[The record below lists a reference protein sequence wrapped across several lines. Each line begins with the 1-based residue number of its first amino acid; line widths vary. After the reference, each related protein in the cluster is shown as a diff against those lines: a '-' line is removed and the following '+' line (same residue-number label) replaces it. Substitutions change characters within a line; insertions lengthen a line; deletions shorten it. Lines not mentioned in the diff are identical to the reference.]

1 MATTYQPKNI
11 TELDQITPDG
21 TETVL
26 AAQGFAARRVTIQSI
41 VNLVGFTQEVKDK
54 ISKIPEL
61 PIQRSEL
68 DQVKSQ
74 MIQKVD
80 ASALAPYATTAYVD
94 QKVGSIVVPAPDLSS
109 YATKLEL
116 QTLSTEV
123 ASKAT
128 QQNIQTLQ
136 QALNQKA
143 NSTDLTTLATKQ
155 ELTQATTRIK
165 ALEDRPSA
173 SGESFSGNMGGKAI
187 ENVGQ
192 PTKPADAT
200 NKQYV
205 DSAVAA
211 AGENAYQR
219 AKTYVD
225 TRPSG
230 SGGLSEAAVDQK
242 ISQAIQP
249 LAKTTD
255 LTTALSGKANASDI
269 QSLRT
274 ELAQKA
280 DASAIPNVS
289 SFITAAALTPYAL
302 KTDIPAVPDVSG
314 FARRDEIPNV
324 SAFVTQA
331 ALQPYALRSELPQI
345 PDLSGYALKS
355 EIPQLPDLSGYARKS
370 ELPAPVDLSG
380 YALKSEL
387 PSVAGLVSNA
397 ELTTALAPKADRSEL
412 SGYALK
418 TEVPSVTG
426 LATKAELADYAKKTD
441 IPEGQDLSQYAKKS
455 ELPSVA
461 GLATKQELTDGLA
474 GKVDSTAL
482 TSYARKS
489 ELPVV
494 PDVSRFITEDA
505 LAPYAKTVDLPS
517 VAGLETTKAVDAKLS
532 QYVKKTE
539 LPAQQDLS
547 VYETTAEVD
556 RKLALKADLSAIP
569 SLTNY
574 ATKDQIPDTS
584 ALATKEELKTYAL
597 KSEIPPAVDTST
609 FATNQSV
616 DDKLSQYPKKSEI
629 IPAPDL
635 STYATLSVT
644 DSLQTQINKKVEQ
657 SYADTTYA
665 ANLTVNTKVAQCLTD
680 AKAYTDQKV
689 AAIGGGGGGQ
699 QQGDLSSLEAKMKLY
714 VQSRVGG
721 LVTNGTGLLK
731 NNENFSQFTFDPAEA
746 YSGFGSFKI
755 TGSNQVTTMDEVI
768 PVDPNGTYEFS
779 FATKVEDGTKTTKMY
794 ALVDCLDIDG
804 SQILPMHVKT
814 YAVTLAEDLEAASTT
829 IKIIPDD
836 VAKLKTAAGWRW
848 GSGELMYIANGKY
861 TSQSGYHYPEGT
873 YSRNILNGAGVANN
887 KTTLSDDGTWVI
899 GSSLVVSETIKAG
912 KKLIVSFDGG
922 VYSYWMTNVRD
933 AVLTD
938 EWQVFTLKELM
949 NKVLRP
955 ATATI
960 KIGWWANRGQANT
973 TYISNVSFRQV

>member
-21 TETVL
+21 SESLL
-26 AAQGFAARRVTIQSI
+26 AAQGYAARRVTIQSI
-41 VNLVGFTQEVKDK
+41 VNMVGFTQEVKDK

-68 DQVKSQ
+68 DAVKSQ

-109 YATKLEL
+109 YATKQEL

-128 QQNIQTLQ
+128 QQNIQTIQ

-165 ALEDRPSA
+165 ALEERPRG

-192 PTKPADAT
+192 PTNPADAT

-205 DSAVAA
+205 DSAIAA

-230 SGGLSEAAVDQK
+230 SGGLTEAAVDQK
-242 ISQAIQP
+242 IAQAIQP

-255 LTTALSGKANASDI
+255 MTTALSGKAKASDI
-269 QSLRT
+269 QTLRT

-280 DASAIPNVS
+280 DTSAIPNVS
-289 SFITAAALTPYAL
+289 SFITAAALAPYAL

-314 FARRDEIPNV
+314 FARKEEIPNV

-331 ALQPYALRSELPQI
+331 ALQPYALR
-345 PDLSGYALKS
+345 
-355 EIPQLPDLSGYARKS
+355 S

-387 PSVAGLVSNA
+387 PSVAGLVSNI
-397 ELTTALAPKADRSEL
+397 ELTTALAPKVDRSEL

-418 TEVPSVTG
+418 TDLPSVSG
-426 LATKAELADYAKKTD
+426 LATKAELVDYAKKTD

-461 GLATKQELTDGLA
+461 GFATKQEVTDGLA
-474 GKVDSTAL
+474 GKADSSAL
-482 TSYARKS
+482 SNYALKS

-494 PDVSRFITEDA
+494 PDVSRFITEAA
-505 LAPYAKTVDLPS
+505 LAPYAKTADLPS

-547 VYETTAEVD
+547 AYETTADVD

-597 KSEIPPAVDTST
+597 KSELPTVPDMSSY
-609 FATNQSV
+609 ATNQSV

-635 STYATLSVT
+635 SSYATLAVT
-644 DSLQTQINKKVEQ
+644 DGLQTQINKKVEQ
-657 SYADTTYA
+657 SYAETTYA
-665 ANLTVNTKVAQCLTD
+665 PNLTVNSKVAQCLTD
-680 AKAYTDQKV
+680 AKAYTDLKV
-689 AAIGGGGGGQ
+689 AELGGGGGRAPDVSG
-699 QQGDLSSLEAKMKLY
+699 LEAKIKLY

-829 IKIIPDD
+829 IKIIPED
-836 VAKLKTAAGWRW
+836 VAKLKAAAGWRW

-873 YSRNILNGAGVANN
+873 YSRNILNGSGVANN
-887 KTTLSDDGTWVI
+887 KTTLSDDGEWVI

-922 VYSYWMTNVRD
+922 VYSYWMANVRD
-933 AVLTD
+933 VVLTD
-938 EWQVFTLKELM
+938 DWQVFTLKEQM

-973 TYISNVSFRQV
+973 TYISSVSFRQV

>member
-1 MATTYQPKNI
+1 MATIYQPKNI

-26 AAQGFAARRVTIQSI
+26 AAQGYAARRVTIQSI

-80 ASALAPYATTAYVD
+80 ASALVPYATTAYVD
-94 QKVGSIVVPAPDLSS
+94 QKIGSIVVPAPDLSS
-109 YATKLEL
+109 YATKQEL
-116 QTLSTEV
+116 QLLSTEV
-123 ASKAT
+123 SSKAT
-128 QQNIQTLQ
+128 VQNIQTLQ

-165 ALEDRPSA
+165 ALEDRPGG

-225 TRPSG
+225 ARPSG

-242 ISQAIQP
+242 IAQATQS

-255 LTTALSGKANASDI
+255 MTTALSGKANISDI

-274 ELAQKA
+274 DLAQKA
-280 DASAIPNVS
+280 DAAAIPNVS

-302 KTDIPAVPDVSG
+302 K
-314 FARRDEIPNV
+314 
-324 SAFVTQA
+324 
-331 ALQPYALRSELPQI
+331 
-345 PDLSGYALKS
+345 S
-355 EIPQLPDLSGYARKS
+355 EIPQPPDLSGYARKS

-387 PSVAGLVSNA
+387 PSVAGLVSNV
-397 ELTTALAPKADRSEL
+397 ELTAALAPKVERSEL

-418 TEVPSVTG
+418 TEVPSVSG

-455 ELPSVA
+455 ELPSVV
-461 GLATKQELTDGLA
+461 GLATKQEVTDGLA
-474 GKVDSTAL
+474 GKADSSAL
-482 TSYARKS
+482 GNYALKT
-489 ELPVV
+489 ELPAV

-505 LAPYAKTVDLPS
+505 LAPYAKTADLPS

-547 VYETTAEVD
+547 AYETTAEVD

-597 KSEIPPAVDTST
+597 KSEIPTVPDTSS
-609 FATNQSV
+609 FATISSV
-616 DDKLSQYPKKSEI
+616 DEKLSQYTKTSELKPVPDVSNFATLTDLGDLQREVAKKI
-629 IPAPDL
+629 NKVNVVAD
-635 STYATLSVT
+635 YATKDSVNA
-644 DSLQTQINKKVEQ
+644 QITAA
-657 SYADTTYA
+657 SAA
-665 ANLTVNTKVAQCLTD
+665 ANK
-680 AKAYTDQKV
+680 YTDEKF
-689 AAIGGGGGGQ
+689 ASIGNVGGQ
-699 QQGDLSSLEAKMKLY
+699 KGDLSSLEAKIKLY

-721 LVTNGTGLLK
+721 LATNGTGLLK
-731 NNENFSQFTFDPAEA
+731 NNENFSQFTFDPSEA

-829 IKIIPDD
+829 IKIIPED
-836 VAKLKTAAGWRW
+836 VAKLKAAAGWRW

-873 YSRNILNGAGVANN
+873 YSRDILNGAGVANN

-899 GSSLVVSETIKAG
+899 GSSLVVSEPIKAG

-933 AVLTD
+933 AVLTAD
-938 EWQVFTLKELM
+938 WQVFTLKEQM
-949 NKVLRP
+949 DKVLRP

>member
-21 TETVL
+21 TESVL

-68 DQVKSQ
+68 DAVKTQ

-143 NSTDLTTLATKQ
+143 NSTDLTALATKQ

-165 ALEDRPSA
+165 ALEDRPSG

-242 ISQAIQP
+242 ISQAIAP

-255 LTTALSGKANASDI
+255 MTTALSGKANASDI

-280 DASAIPNVS
+280 DTSAIPNVS

-302 KTDIPAVPDVSG
+302 KTDIPTVPDVSG
-314 FARRDEIPNV
+314 FARKDEIPNV

-370 ELPAPVDLSG
+370 ELP
-380 YALKSEL
+380 
-387 PSVAGLVSNA
+387 SVAGLVSNT
-397 ELTTALAPKADRSEL
+397 ELTTALAPKVDRSEL

-418 TEVPSVTG
+418 S
-426 LATKAELADYAKKTD
+426 D

-461 GLATKQELTDGLA
+461 GLATKQEVTDGLA
-474 GKVDSTAL
+474 GKADSSAL
-482 TSYARKS
+482 GNYALKS

-494 PDVSRFITEDA
+494 PDVSRFITEEA
-505 LAPYAKTVDLPS
+505 LAPYAKTVDIPS

-539 LPAQQDLS
+539 LPAKPDLS
-547 VYETTAEVD
+547 SYETTAEVD

-569 SLTNY
+569 SLANY

-584 ALATKEELKTYAL
+584 TLATKEELKTYAL
-597 KSEIPPAVDTST
+597 KSELPPAVDTST
-609 FATNQSV
+609 FATNASV
-616 DDKLSQYPKKSEI
+616 DEKLTQYPKKSEI

-635 STYATLSVT
+635 SSYATLAVT
-644 DSLQTQINKKVEQ
+644 DGLQSQINKKVEQ

-665 ANLTVNTKVAQCLTD
+665 ANLTVNTKVAQCLAD

-689 AAIGGGGGGQ
+689 AAIGGGGSGGNTAE
-699 QQGDLSSLEAKMKLY
+699 LEAKIKLY
-714 VQSRVGG
+714 VQSRGGG

-768 PVDPNGTYEFS
+768 PVDPNGTYEFA

-814 YAVTLAEDLEAASTT
+814 YAVTLAEDLEAGSTT

-836 VAKLKTAAGWRW
+836 VAKLKAAAGWRW

-899 GSSLVVSETIKAG
+899 GSSLVVTETIKTG

-938 EWQVFTLKELM
+938 DWQVFTLKEQM
-949 NKVLRP
+949 SKVLRP

-973 TYISNVSFRQV
+973 TYISNVSFRRV

>member
-26 AAQGFAARRVTIQSI
+26 AAQGYAARRVTIQSI

-68 DQVKSQ
+68 DAVKTQ

-165 ALEDRPSA
+165 ALEDRPSG
-173 SGESFSGNMGGKAI
+173 SGGSFSGNMGGKAI

-230 SGGLSEAAVDQK
+230 SGGISEAAVDQK
-242 ISQAIQP
+242 ISQAIAP

-255 LTTALSGKANASDI
+255 MTTALSGKANNSDI
-269 QSLRT
+269 QALRT
-274 ELAQKA
+274 ELGQKA
-280 DASAIPNVS
+280 DVSAIPNVS

-324 SAFVTQA
+324 SGFIRGAD
-331 ALQPYALRSELPQI
+331 LQPYALRSELPQ
-345 PDLSGYALKS
+345 PQDMSGYALKS

-370 ELPAPVDLSG
+370 ELP
-380 YALKSEL
+380 
-387 PSVAGLVSNA
+387 SVAGLVSNT
-397 ELTTALAPKADRSEL
+397 ELTTALAPKVDRSEL
-412 SGYALK
+412 SGYAL
-418 TEVPSVTG
+418 
-426 LATKAELADYAKKTD
+426 KTD

-455 ELPSVA
+455 ELPSVT
-461 GLATKQELTDGLA
+461 GLATKQEVTDGLA
-474 GKVDSTAL
+474 GKADSSAL
-482 TSYARKS
+482 GNYALKS

-494 PDVSRFITEDA
+494 PDVSRFITADA
-505 LAPYAKTVDLPS
+505 LAPYAKTVDVPS

-539 LPAQQDLS
+539 LPAQPDLTS
-547 VYETTAEVD
+547 YETTAEVD

-569 SLTNY
+569 SLANY

-584 ALATKEELKTYAL
+584 TLATKEELKTYAL
-597 KSEIPPAVDTST
+597 KSELPTVPDLSSY
-609 FATNQSV
+609 ATNQSV

-629 IPAPDL
+629 IPVPDL
-635 STYATLSVT
+635 SAYATLSVT
-644 DSLQTQINKKVEQ
+644 DDLQSQISRKADAVELVATYATKAAVNTQI
-657 SYADTTYA
+657 DA
-665 ANLTVNTKVAQCLTD
+665 ATEAART
-680 AKAYTDQKV
+680 YTDTKI
-689 AAIGGGGGGQ
+689 AALGSGGGGSGGNAAE
-699 QQGDLSSLEAKMKLY
+699 LEAKMKLY

-731 NNENFSQFTFDPAEA
+731 NNENFSQFTFDPSEA

-814 YAVTLAEDLEAASTT
+814 YAVTLAEDLEAGSTT

-836 VAKLKTAAGWRW
+836 VAKLKAAAGWRW
-848 GSGELMYIANGKY
+848 GSGELMYIAHGTY

-873 YSRNILNGAGVANN
+873 YSRKILNGAGVANN

-938 EWQVFTLKELM
+938 DWQVFTLKEQM
-949 NKVLRP
+949 SKVLRP

-960 KIGWWANRGQANT
+960 KIGWWANRSQANT

>member
-26 AAQGFAARRVTIQSI
+26 AAQGYAARRVTIQSI

-68 DQVKSQ
+68 DAVKTQ

-94 QKVGSIVVPAPDLSS
+94 QKVGSIVPAPDLSS

-136 QALNQKA
+136 QSLNQKA

-165 ALEDRPSA
+165 ALEDRPSG

-255 LTTALSGKANASDI
+255 LTTALSGKANASEI

-274 ELAQKA
+274 ELGQKA
-280 DASAIPNVS
+280 DVSAIPNVS

-302 KTDIPAVPDVSG
+302 KTDVPTVPDVSG
-314 FARRDEIPNV
+314 FARKDEIPNV

-370 ELPAPVDLSG
+370 ELP
-380 YALKSEL
+380 
-387 PSVAGLVSNA
+387 SVAGLVSNT
-397 ELTTALAPKADRSEL
+397 ELTTALAPKVDRSEL

-418 TEVPSVTG
+418 S
-426 LATKAELADYAKKTD
+426 D

-461 GLATKQELTDGLA
+461 GLATKREVTDGLA
-474 GKVDSTAL
+474 GKADSSAL
-482 TSYARKS
+482 GNYALKS

-494 PDVSRFITEDA
+494 PDVSRFITADA
-505 LAPYAKTVDLPS
+505 LAPYAKTVDIPS

-539 LPAQQDLS
+539 LPAQPDLS
-547 VYETTAEVD
+547 SYETTAEVD
-556 RKLALKADLSAIP
+556 RKLALKADVSAIP
-569 SLTNY
+569 SLANY
-574 ATKDQIPDTS
+574 ATKDQIPDTTT
-584 ALATKEELKTYAL
+584 LATKEELKTYAQ
-597 KSEIPPAVDTST
+597 KSELPTVPDLSSY
-609 FATNQSV
+609 ATNQSV
-616 DDKLSQYPKKSEI
+616 DDKLSQYPKRSEI

-635 STYATLSVT
+635 SAYATLSVT
-644 DSLQTQINKKVEQ
+644 DDLQSQINRKADTVELVATYATKASVNTQI
-657 SYADTTYA
+657 DA
-665 ANLTVNTKVAQCLTD
+665 AAE
-680 AKAYTDQKV
+680 AARAYTDTKI
-689 AAIGGGGGGQ
+689 AAIGGGGGGS
-699 QQGDLSSLEAKMKLY
+699 GGNATELETKIKLY

-731 NNENFSQFTFDPAEA
+731 NNENFSQFTFEPAEA

-814 YAVTLAEDLEAASTT
+814 YAVTLAEDLEAGSTT

-836 VAKLKTAAGWRW
+836 VAKLKAAAGWRW

-938 EWQVFTLKELM
+938 DWRVFTLKEQM
-949 NKVLRP
+949 SKVLRP

>member
-21 TETVL
+21 TESVL

-68 DQVKSQ
+68 DAVKSQ

-80 ASALAPYATTAYVD
+80 ASALAPYATTSYVD

-136 QALNQKA
+136 QAINQKA
-143 NSTDLTTLATKQ
+143 NSSDLTTLATKQ
-155 ELTQATTRIK
+155 ELTQTTTRIK
-165 ALEDRPSA
+165 ALEDRPSG

-205 DSAVAA
+205 DSVVAA

-225 TRPSG
+225 ARPSG

-249 LAKTTD
+249 LTKTSD

-280 DASAIPNVS
+280 DVSAIPNVS

-302 KTDIPAVPDVSG
+302 KTDIPTVPDTSG
-314 FARRDEIPNV
+314 FARKDEIPNV

-370 ELPAPVDLSG
+370 ELP
-380 YALKSEL
+380 
-387 PSVAGLVSNA
+387 SVAGLVSNT
-397 ELTTALAPKADRSEL
+397 ELTTSLAQKVDRSEL
-412 SGYALK
+412 TGYALK
-418 TEVPSVTG
+418 S
-426 LATKAELADYAKKTD
+426 D

-455 ELPSVA
+455 ELPSVT
-461 GLATKQELTDGLA
+461 GLATKQEVTDGLA
-474 GKVDSTAL
+474 GKADSSAL
-482 TSYARKS
+482 GNYALKS

-494 PDVSRFITEDA
+494 PDVSRFITADA
-505 LAPYAKTVDLPS
+505 LAPYAKTVDIPS

-532 QYVKKTE
+532 QYVK
-539 LPAQQDLS
+539 
-547 VYETTAEVD
+547 
-556 RKLALKADLSAIP
+556 R
-569 SLTNY
+569 
-574 ATKDQIPDTS
+574 
-584 ALATKEELKTYAL
+584 
-597 KSEIPPAVDTST
+597 
-609 FATNQSV
+609 
-616 DDKLSQYPKKSEI
+616 SEI

-635 STYATLSVT
+635 SAYATLSVT
-644 DSLQTQINKKVEQ
+644 DDLQSQINKK
-657 SYADTTYA
+657 ADTVELVATYA
-665 ANLTVNTKVAQCLTD
+665 TKAAVNTQID
-680 AKAYTDQKV
+680 AATEAARTYTDTKI
-689 AAIGGGGGGQ
+689 AAIGGGGSSGG
-699 QQGDLSSLEAKMKLY
+699 STAELEAKMKLY

-814 YAVTLAEDLEAASTT
+814 YAVTLAEDLEAGSTT

-836 VAKLKTAAGWRW
+836 VAKLKAAAGWRW
-848 GSGELMYIANGKY
+848 GSGELLYIAHGTY

-873 YSRNILNGAGVANN
+873 YSRRILNGTGVANN

-938 EWQVFTLKELM
+938 DWQVFALKEQM
-949 NKVLRP
+949 GKVLRP

>member
-21 TETVL
+21 TESVL

-68 DQVKSQ
+68 DAVKSQ
-74 MIQKVD
+74 MVQKVD

-109 YATKLEL
+109 YATKQEL
-116 QTLSTEV
+116 QLLSTEV

-128 QQNIQTLQ
+128 VQNIQTLQ

-143 NSTDLTTLATKQ
+143 NSADLSQLATKQ
-155 ELTQATTRIK
+155 DLTQATTRIK
-165 ALEDRPSA
+165 ALEDRPSG
-173 SGESFSGNMGGKAI
+173 SGETFSGNMGGRAI

-211 AGENAYQR
+211 AGENAYQL

-230 SGGLSEAAVDQK
+230 SGGLSEAAVDQR

-255 LTTALSGKANASDI
+255 MTTALSGKANASDI
-269 QSLRT
+269 QTLRT

-280 DASAIPNVS
+280 DATDIPNVS

-302 KTDIPAVPDVSG
+302 KTDIPTVPDVSG

-324 SAFVTQA
+324 SAFVTAA

-345 PDLSGYALKS
+345 
-355 EIPQLPDLSGYARKS
+355 PDLSGYARKS

-387 PSVAGLVSNA
+387 PSVAGLVSNT
-397 ELTTALAPKADRSEL
+397 ELATALAPKVDRSEL

-418 TEVPSVTG
+418 SELPSVSG

-441 IPEGQDLSQYAKKS
+441 IPEGQDLSQYAKKT

-474 GKVDSTAL
+474 GKADSTAL
-482 TSYARKS
+482 ANYALKS
-489 ELPVV
+489 ELPAV

-505 LAPYAKTVDLPS
+505 LAPYAKTADIPS

-547 VYETTAEVD
+547 AYETTAEVD

-569 SLTNY
+569 SLANY
-574 ATKDQIPDTS
+574 ATKDQIPNTA

-597 KSEIPPAVDTST
+597 KSEIPPAVDTSS
-609 FATNQSV
+609 FATNASV
-616 DDKLSQYPKKSEI
+616 DEKLSQYPKKSEI
-629 IPAPDL
+629 IPAPDP
-635 STYATLSVT
+635 STYATLAVT
-644 DSLQTQINKKVEQ
+644 DGLQSQINKKVEQ

-665 ANLTVNTKVAQCLTD
+665 ANLTVNTKVAQCLAD

-689 AAIGGGGGGQ
+689 AALGGGGGGGQ
-699 QQGDLSSLEAKMKLY
+699 QPDVSGLEAKMKLY

-746 YSGFGSFKI
+746 YSGFGSFKT

-836 VAKLKTAAGWRW
+836 VAKLKAAAGWRW

-873 YSRNILNGAGVANN
+873 YSRNILNGSGVANN

-922 VYSYWMTNVRD
+922 VYSYWMANVRD

-938 EWQVFTLKELM
+938 DWQVFTLKEQM

-973 TYISNVSFRQV
+973 TYISNVSFRRV

>member
-26 AAQGFAARRVTIQSI
+26 AAQGYAARRVTIQSI

-61 PIQRSEL
+61 PIQRFEL
-68 DQVKSQ
+68 DAVKSQ

-94 QKVGSIVVPAPDLSS
+94 QKVGSIVVPTPDLSS

-136 QALNQKA
+136 QGLNQKA

-165 ALEDRPSA
+165 ALEDRPSG
-173 SGESFSGNMGGKAI
+173 SGESFSGNMGGRAI

-242 ISQAIQP
+242 ISQAIAP

-255 LTTALSGKANASDI
+255 MTTALSGKANNSDI
-269 QSLRT
+269 QALRT
-274 ELAQKA
+274 ELGQKA
-280 DASAIPNVS
+280 DVSAIPNVS

-302 KTDIPAVPDVSG
+302 KTDIPVVPDTSG
-314 FARRDEIPNV
+314 FARKDEIPNV

-370 ELPAPVDLSG
+370 ELP
-380 YALKSEL
+380 
-387 PSVAGLVSNA
+387 SVAGLVSNTD
-397 ELTTALAPKADRSEL
+397 LTAALAPKVDRSEL
-412 SGYALK
+412 SGYAL
-418 TEVPSVTG
+418 
-426 LATKAELADYAKKTD
+426 KTD

-461 GLATKQELTDGLA
+461 GLATKQEVTDGLA
-474 GKVDSTAL
+474 GKADSSAL
-482 TSYARKS
+482 GNYALKS
-489 ELPVV
+489 ELPAV
-494 PDVSRFITEDA
+494 PDVSRFITADA
-505 LAPYAKTVDLPS
+505 LAPYAKTVDIPS

-539 LPAQQDLS
+539 LPAQPDLS
-547 VYETTAEVD
+547 SYETTAEVD

-569 SLTNY
+569 SLANY

-584 ALATKEELKTYAL
+584 TLATKEELKTYAL
-597 KSEIPPAVDTST
+597 KSELPTVPDLSSY
-609 FATNQSV
+609 ATNQSV
-616 DDKLSQYPKKSEI
+616 DDKLSQYPKRSEI

-635 STYATLSVT
+635 SAYATLSVT
-644 DSLQTQINKKVEQ
+644 DDLQSQINRKADTVALVATYATKAAVNTQI
-657 SYADTTYA
+657 DA
-665 ANLTVNTKVAQCLTD
+665 ATEAART
-680 AKAYTDQKV
+680 YTDTKI
-689 AAIGGGGGGQ
+689 AAIGSGGG
-699 QQGDLSSLEAKMKLY
+699 SSGNTAELEAKMKLY

-814 YAVTLAEDLEAASTT
+814 YAVTLAEDLEAGSTT
-829 IKIIPDD
+829 IKIIPED
-836 VAKLKTAAGWRW
+836 VAKLKAAAGWRW

-887 KTTLSDDGTWVI
+887 NTTLSDDGTWVI
-899 GSSLVVSETIKAG
+899 GSSLVVTETIKAG

-938 EWQVFTLKELM
+938 DWQVFTLKEQM
-949 NKVLRP
+949 SKVLRP

-960 KIGWWANRGQANT
+960 KIGWWANRSQSNT

>member
-26 AAQGFAARRVTIQSI
+26 AAQGYAARRVTIQSI

-61 PIQRSEL
+61 PIQRFEL
-68 DQVKSQ
+68 DAVKSQ

-165 ALEDRPSA
+165 ALEDRPSG

-211 AGENAYQR
+211 AGENAYQL

-249 LAKTTD
+249 LAKTSD

-280 DASAIPNVS
+280 DTSAIPNVS
-289 SFITAAALTPYAL
+289 GFITAAALTPYAL
-302 KTDIPAVPDVSG
+302 KTDIPTVPDVSG
-314 FARRDEIPNV
+314 FARKDEIPNV

-345 PDLSGYALKS
+345 PDLSGYA
-355 EIPQLPDLSGYARKS
+355 R
-370 ELPAPVDLSG
+370 
-380 YALKSEL
+380 KSEL

-397 ELTTALAPKADRSEL
+397 ELTTALAPKVDRSEL

-418 TEVPSVTG
+418 S
-426 LATKAELADYAKKTD
+426 D

-455 ELPSVA
+455 ELPLVT
-461 GLATKQELTDGLA
+461 GLATKQEVSDGLA
-474 GKVDSTAL
+474 GKADSSAL
-482 TSYARKS
+482 ANYALKS

-494 PDVSRFITEDA
+494 PDVSRFITADA
-505 LAPYAKTVDLPS
+505 LAPYAKTADLPS

-539 LPAQQDLS
+539 LPAQPDLS
-547 VYETTAEVD
+547 SYETTAEVD

-574 ATKDQIPDTS
+574 ATK
-584 ALATKEELKTYAL
+584 EELKTYAL
-597 KSEIPPAVDTST
+597 KSEIPTVPDTSS
-609 FATNQSV
+609 FATNASV
-616 DDKLSQYPKKSEI
+616 DEKLSQYTKTSELKPVPDVSNFATRSDLGDLQREVAKKI
-629 IPAPDL
+629 NKVDIVAD
-635 STYATLSVT
+635 YATKDGVN
-644 DSLQTQINKKVEQ
+644 TQIAAA
-657 SYADTTYA
+657 SAA
-665 ANLTVNTKVAQCLTD
+665 ANK
-680 AKAYTDQKV
+680 YTDDKF
-689 AAIGGGGGGQ
+689 ASIGSGGGQ
-699 QQGDLSSLEAKMKLY
+699 TGDLSSLEAKMKRY

-731 NNENFSQFTFDPAEA
+731 NNENFSQFTFDPSEA

-779 FATKVEDGTKTTKMY
+779 FATKIEDGTKTTKMY

-836 VAKLKTAAGWRW
+836 VAKLKAAAGWRW

-861 TSQSGYHYPEGT
+861 TSNSGYHYPEGT

-938 EWQVFTLKELM
+938 DWQVFTLKEQM
-949 NKVLRP
+949 GKVLRP

>member
-21 TETVL
+21 TESVL

-68 DQVKSQ
+68 DAVKSQ

-109 YATKLEL
+109 YATKQEL
-116 QTLSTEV
+116 QLLSTEV

-128 QQNIQTLQ
+128 VQNIQTLQ

-143 NSTDLTTLATKQ
+143 NNTDLTTLATKQ

-165 ALEDRPSA
+165 ALEDRPSG

-242 ISQAIQP
+242 ITQATQP

-255 LTTALSGKANASDI
+255 VTTALSGKANASDI
-269 QSLRT
+269 QMLRT
-274 ELAQKA
+274 ELGQKA

-302 KTDIPAVPDVSG
+302 KTDIPTVPDVSG

-324 SAFVTQA
+324 SAFVTAA

-345 PDLSGYALKS
+345 
-355 EIPQLPDLSGYARKS
+355 PDLSGYARKS

-380 YALKSEL
+380 YALK
-387 PSVAGLVSNA
+387 
-397 ELTTALAPKADRSEL
+397 
-412 SGYALK
+412 
-418 TEVPSVTG
+418 TEVPSVSG

-461 GLATKQELTDGLA
+461 GLASKQELTDGLA
-474 GKVDSTAL
+474 GKADSTAL
-482 TSYARKS
+482 ANYALKS
-489 ELPVV
+489 ELPAV

-505 LAPYAKTVDLPS
+505 LAPYAKTADIPS

-547 VYETTAEVD
+547 AYETTAEVD

-569 SLTNY
+569 SLANY
-574 ATKDQIPDTS
+574 ATKDQIPDT
-584 ALATKEELKTYAL
+584 AVLATKEELKTYAL
-597 KSEIPPAVDTST
+597 KSEIPPAVDTSS
-609 FATNQSV
+609 FATNASV
-616 DDKLSQYPKKSEI
+616 DEKLSQYPKKSEI

-635 STYATLSVT
+635 SSYATLAVT
-644 DSLQTQINKKVEQ
+644 DGLQSQINKKVEQ

-665 ANLTVNTKVAQCLTD
+665 ANLTVNTKVTQCLTD

-689 AAIGGGGGGQ
+689 AALGGGGGGQ
-699 QQGDLSSLEAKMKLY
+699 QPDVSGLEAKIKLY

-814 YAVTLAEDLEAASTT
+814 YAVTLAEDLEAAATT
-829 IKIIPDD
+829 IKIIPED
-836 VAKLKTAAGWRW
+836 VAKLKAAAGWRW

-873 YSRNILNGAGVANN
+873 YSRNILNGSGVANN

-933 AVLTD
+933 AVLTYD
-938 EWQVFTLKELM
+938 WQVFTLKEQM
-949 NKVLRP
+949 SKVLRP

>member
-21 TETVL
+21 TESVL
-26 AAQGFAARRVTIQSI
+26 AAQGYAARRVTIQSI

-61 PIQRSEL
+61 PIQRFEL
-68 DQVKSQ
+68 DAVKSQ

-128 QQNIQTLQ
+128 QQNIQALQ

-143 NSTDLTTLATKQ
+143 NASDLTTLATKQ

-165 ALEDRPSA
+165 NLEDRPSG
-173 SGESFSGNMGGKAI
+173 SGETFSGNMGGKAI

-242 ISQAIQP
+242 ISQAIAP

-255 LTTALSGKANASDI
+255 MTTALSGKANNSDI

-274 ELAQKA
+274 ELGQKA

-289 SFITAAALTPYAL
+289 GFIRA
-302 KTDIPAVPDVSG
+302 TD
-314 FARRDEIPNV
+314 
-324 SAFVTQA
+324 
-331 ALQPYALRSELPQI
+331 LQPYALRSELPQ
-345 PDLSGYALKS
+345 PQDLSGYALKS
-355 EIPQLPDLSGYARKS
+355 D
-370 ELPAPVDLSG
+370 
-380 YALKSEL
+380 
-387 PSVAGLVSNA
+387 
-397 ELTTALAPKADRSEL
+397 
-412 SGYALK
+412 
-418 TEVPSVTG
+418 
-426 LATKAELADYAKKTD
+426 
-441 IPEGQDLSQYAKKS
+441 
-455 ELPSVA
+455 
-461 GLATKQELTDGLA
+461 
-474 GKVDSTAL
+474 
-482 TSYARKS
+482 
-489 ELPVV
+489 LPVL
-494 PDVSRFITEDA
+494 PDVSRFITADA
-505 LAPYAKTVDLPS
+505 LAPYAKTVDIPS

-539 LPAQQDLS
+539 LPAQPDLS
-547 VYETTAEVD
+547 SYETTAEVD

-569 SLTNY
+569 SLANY

-584 ALATKEELKTYAL
+584 TLATKEELKTYAL
-597 KSEIPPAVDTST
+597 KRELPTVPDLSSY
-609 FATNQSV
+609 ATNQSV

-635 STYATLSVT
+635 SAYATLSVT
-644 DSLQTQINKKVEQ
+644 NDLQSQINRKADIDELVATYATKGAVNTQI
-657 SYADTTYA
+657 DA
-665 ANLTVNTKVAQCLTD
+665 AAEAART
-680 AKAYTDQKV
+680 YTDTKI
-689 AAIGGGGGGQ
+689 AALGGGGSGGNAAE
-699 QQGDLSSLEAKMKLY
+699 LEAKMKLY

-746 YSGFGSFKI
+746 YSGFGSFKV

-794 ALVDCLDIDG
+794 ALVNCLDIDG

-814 YAVTLAEDLEAASTT
+814 YAVTLAEDLEAGSTT

-836 VAKLKTAAGWRW
+836 VAKLKAAAGWRW

-873 YSRNILNGAGVANN
+873 YSRTILNGAGVANN

-938 EWQVFTLKELM
+938 DWQVFTLKEQM
-949 NKVLRP
+949 SKVLRP

>member
-21 TETVL
+21 TESVL
-26 AAQGFAARRVTIQSI
+26 AAQGYAARRVTIQSI

-68 DQVKSQ
+68 DAVKTQ

-136 QALNQKA
+136 QAINQKA
-143 NSTDLTTLATKQ
+143 NASDLTTLATKQ

-165 ALEDRPSA
+165 ALEDRPSS

-211 AGENAYQR
+211 AGENAFQR

-225 TRPSG
+225 ARPSG

-242 ISQAIQP
+242 ISQAIAP
-249 LAKTTD
+249 LAKTRD
-255 LTTALSGKANASDI
+255 VTTALSDKANNSDI

-274 ELAQKA
+274 ELGQKA
-280 DASAIPNVS
+280 DVSAIPNVS

-324 SAFVTQA
+324 SGFIRGAD
-331 ALQPYALRSELPQI
+331 LRPYALRSELPQ
-345 PDLSGYALKS
+345 PQDLSGYALKS

-370 ELPAPVDLSG
+370 ELP
-380 YALKSEL
+380 
-387 PSVAGLVSNA
+387 SVAGLVSNT
-397 ELTTALAPKADRSEL
+397 ELTAALAPKVDRSEL

-418 TEVPSVTG
+418 S
-426 LATKAELADYAKKTD
+426 D

-461 GLATKQELTDGLA
+461 GL
-474 GKVDSTAL
+474 
-482 TSYARKS
+482 
-489 ELPVV
+489 
-494 PDVSRFITEDA
+494 
-505 LAPYAKTVDLPS
+505 
-517 VAGLETTKAVDAKLS
+517 ETTKAVDAKLS
-532 QYVKKTE
+532 QYVKKAE
-539 LPAQQDLS
+539 LPAQPDLS
-547 VYETTAEVD
+547 SYETTDEVE

-569 SLTNY
+569 SLANY

-584 ALATKEELKTYAL
+584 TLATKEELKTYAL
-597 KSEIPPAVDTST
+597 KSELPTVPDLSSY
-609 FATNQSV
+609 ATNRSV

-635 STYATLSVT
+635 SAYATLSVT
-644 DSLQTQINKKVEQ
+644 DDLQSQIKRKADTVELVATYATKAAVNTQI
-657 SYADTTYA
+657 DA
-665 ANLTVNTKVAQCLTD
+665 ATEAART
-680 AKAYTDQKV
+680 YTDTKI
-689 AAIGGGGGGQ
+689 AAIGGGGSGGNAAE
-699 QQGDLSSLEAKMKLY
+699 LEAKMKLY

-746 YSGFGSFKI
+746 YSGFGSFKV

-779 FATKVEDGTKTTKMY
+779 FATKVGDGTKTTKMY

-814 YAVTLAEDLEAASTT
+814 YAVTLAEDLEAGSTT

-836 VAKLKTAAGWRW
+836 VAKLKAAAGWRW

-873 YSRNILNGAGVANN
+873 YSRNILNGTGVANN

-938 EWQVFTLKELM
+938 DWQVFTLKEQM
-949 NKVLRP
+949 GKVLRP

>member
-21 TETVL
+21 TESVL

-68 DQVKSQ
+68 DAVKSQ
-74 MIQKVD
+74 IIQKVD

-94 QKVGSIVVPAPDLSS
+94 QKVGSIVATAPDLSS

-143 NSTDLTTLATKQ
+143 NASDLTTLATKQ
-155 ELTQATTRIK
+155 EITQATTRIK
-165 ALEDRPSA
+165 ALEDRPSG

-230 SGGLSEAAVDQK
+230 SGGLSEAVVDQK
-242 ISQAIQP
+242 IAQATQP
-249 LAKTTD
+249 LAKTSD
-255 LTTALSGKANASDI
+255 LTTALSGKANNSDI
-269 QSLRT
+269 QALRT

-302 KTDIPAVPDVSG
+302 KTDIPTVPDVSG

-324 SAFVTQA
+324 SGFIRGAD
-331 ALQPYALRSELPQI
+331 LQPYALRSELPQQQ
-345 PDLSGYALKS
+345 DLSGYALKS
-355 EIPQLPDLSGYARKS
+355 EIPQLPDLSGYA
-370 ELPAPVDLSG
+370 
-380 YALKSEL
+380 
-387 PSVAGLVSNA
+387 
-397 ELTTALAPKADRSEL
+397 
-412 SGYALK
+412 LK
-418 TEVPSVTG
+418 TEVPSVSG

-474 GKVDSTAL
+474 GKTDSTAL
-482 TSYARKS
+482 ANYALKS

-494 PDVSRFITEDA
+494 PDVSRFITADA
-505 LAPYAKTVDLPS
+505 LAPYAKTADLPS
-517 VAGLETTKAVDAKLS
+517 VAGFETTKAVDAKLS
-532 QYVKKTE
+532 QYVKKVE

-547 VYETTAEVD
+547 AYETTAEVD

-574 ATKDQIPDTS
+574 ATKDQIPDTT

-597 KSEIPPAVDTST
+597 KSELPTVPDLSSY
-609 FATNQSV
+609 ATNQSV
-616 DDKLSQYPKKSEI
+616 DEKLSQYPKKSEI

-635 STYATLSVT
+635 SSYATLAVT
-644 DSLQTQINKKVEQ
+644 DGLQSQINKKVEQ

-689 AAIGGGGGGQ
+689 AALGGGGGGQ
-699 QQGDLSSLEAKMKLY
+699 QPDVSGLESKMKLY

-731 NNENFSQFTFDPAEA
+731 NNENFSQFTFDPSEA

-779 FATKVEDGTKTTKMY
+779 FATKIEDGTKTTKMY

-829 IKIIPDD
+829 IKIIPED
-836 VAKLKTAAGWRW
+836 VAKLKAAAGWRW

-873 YSRNILNGAGVANN
+873 YSRNILNGSGVANN

-938 EWQVFTLKELM
+938 DWQVFTLKEQM

>member
-26 AAQGFAARRVTIQSI
+26 AAQGYAARRVTIQSI

-68 DQVKSQ
+68 DAVKTQ

-155 ELTQATTRIK
+155 ELSQATTRIK
-165 ALEDRPSA
+165 ALEDRPSG

-187 ENVGQ
+187 ENVGH

-242 ISQAIQP
+242 ISQAIAP

-269 QSLRT
+269 LSLRT

-280 DASAIPNVS
+280 DTSAIPNVS

-302 KTDIPAVPDVSG
+302 KTDIPTAPDVSG
-314 FARRDEIPNV
+314 FARKDEIPNV

-355 EIPQLPDLSGYARKS
+355 EIPQLPDLSAYARKT
-370 ELPAPVDLSG
+370 
-380 YALKSEL
+380 EL
-387 PSVAGLVSNA
+387 PSVAGLVSNT
-397 ELTTALAPKADRSEL
+397 ELTAALAPKVDRSEL

-418 TEVPSVTG
+418 S
-426 LATKAELADYAKKTD
+426 D

-461 GLATKQELTDGLA
+461 GLATKQEVTDGLA
-474 GKVDSTAL
+474 GKADSSAL
-482 TSYARKS
+482 GNYALKS

-494 PDVSRFITEDA
+494 PDVSRFITADA
-505 LAPYAKTVDLPS
+505 LAPYAKTVDVPS

-539 LPAQQDLS
+539 LPAQPDLS
-547 VYETTAEVD
+547 SYETTAAVD

-569 SLTNY
+569 SLANY

-584 ALATKEELKTYAL
+584 TLATKEELKTYAL
-597 KSEIPPAVDTST
+597 KSELPTVPDLSSY
-609 FATNQSV
+609 ATNQSV

-635 STYATLSVT
+635 STYAMLSVT
-644 DSLQTQINKKVEQ
+644 DDLQSQINRK
-657 SYADTTYA
+657 ADTVELVATYA
-665 ANLTVNTKVAQCLTD
+665 TKVAVNAQID
-680 AKAYTDQKV
+680 AATEAARTYTDTKI
-689 AAIGGGGGGQ
+689 AAIGGGGGGS
-699 QQGDLSSLEAKMKLY
+699 GGNTAELEAKIKLY

-768 PVDPNGTYEFS
+768 PVDPNGTYEFA

-814 YAVTLAEDLEAASTT
+814 YAVTLAEDLEAGSTT
-829 IKIIPDD
+829 IRIIPED
-836 VAKLKTAAGWRW
+836 VAKLKAAAGWRW

-899 GSSLVVSETIKAG
+899 GSSLVVSETIKSG

-938 EWQVFTLKELM
+938 DWQVFTLKEQM
-949 NKVLRP
+949 SKVLRP

>member
-26 AAQGFAARRVTIQSI
+26 AAQGYAARRVTIQSI

-61 PIQRSEL
+61 PIQRFEL
-68 DQVKSQ
+68 DAVKTQ

-94 QKVGSIVVPAPDLSS
+94 QKVGSIVVPTPDLSS

-136 QALNQKA
+136 QSLNQKA

-165 ALEDRPSA
+165 ALEDRPSG

-219 AKTYVD
+219 AKSYVD

-230 SGGLSEAAVDQK
+230 TGGLSEAAVDQK
-242 ISQAIQP
+242 ISQAIAP

-255 LTTALSGKANASDI
+255 MTTALSGKANNSDI

-280 DASAIPNVS
+280 DTSAIPNVS
-289 SFITAAALTPYAL
+289 SFITTAALTPYAL
-302 KTDIPAVPDVSG
+302 KTDIPTVPDVSG
-314 FARRDEIPNV
+314 FARKDEIPNV
-324 SAFVTQA
+324 SGFIRGAD
-331 ALQPYALRSELPQI
+331 LQPYALRSELPQ
-345 PDLSGYALKS
+345 
-355 EIPQLPDLSGYARKS
+355 PQDLSGYAR
-370 ELPAPVDLSG
+370 
-380 YALKSEL
+380 KSEL
-387 PSVAGLVSNA
+387 PSVAGLVSNT
-397 ELTTALAPKADRSEL
+397 ELTAALAPKVDRSEL

-418 TEVPSVTG
+418 S
-426 LATKAELADYAKKTD
+426 D

-461 GLATKQELTDGLA
+461 GLASKQELADGLA
-474 GKVDSTAL
+474 GKADSSAL
-482 TSYARKS
+482 GNYALKS
-489 ELPVV
+489 ELPAV

-505 LAPYAKTVDLPS
+505 LAPYAKTADLPS

-539 LPAQQDLS
+539 LPAQPDLS
-547 VYETTAEVD
+547 SYETTAEVD

-569 SLTNY
+569 SLANY

-584 ALATKEELKTYAL
+584 TLATKEELKTYAL
-597 KSEIPPAVDTST
+597 KSELPPAVDTSM
-609 FATNQSV
+609 FATNASV
-616 DDKLSQYPKKSEI
+616 DEKLSQYPKKSEI

-635 STYATLSVT
+635 SSYATLAVT
-644 DSLQTQINKKVEQ
+644 DGLQSQINKKVEQ
-657 SYADTTYA
+657 SYADSTYA
-665 ANLTVNTKVAQCLTD
+665 ANLTVNTKVAQCLAD

-689 AAIGGGGGGQ
+689 AAIGGGGGSG
-699 QQGDLSSLEAKMKLY
+699 GNTAELEAKIKLY

-768 PVDPNGTYEFS
+768 PVDPNGTYEFA

-836 VAKLKTAAGWRW
+836 VAKLKAAAGWRW

-938 EWQVFTLKELM
+938 EWQVFTLKEQM

>member
-54 ISKIPEL
+54 LSKIPEL

-68 DQVKSQ
+68 DAVKSQ

-136 QALNQKA
+136 QALTQKA
-143 NSTDLTTLATKQ
+143 NTSDLTTLATKQ

-165 ALEDRPSA
+165 ALEDHPGG

-230 SGGLSEAAVDQK
+230 AGGLSEAAVDQK
-242 ISQAIQP
+242 ISQAITP

-255 LTTALSGKANASDI
+255 MNTALSGKANNSDI

-274 ELAQKA
+274 ELGQKA
-280 DASAIPNVS
+280 DVSAIPNVS

-324 SAFVTQA
+324 SGFIRGAD
-331 ALQPYALRSELPQI
+331 LQPYALRSELPQ
-345 PDLSGYALKS
+345 PQDLSGYAL
-355 EIPQLPDLSGYARKS
+355 KS

-380 YALKSEL
+380 YALK
-387 PSVAGLVSNA
+387 
-397 ELTTALAPKADRSEL
+397 
-412 SGYALK
+412 
-418 TEVPSVTG
+418 TEVPSVSG

-461 GLATKQELTDGLA
+461 GLATKREVTDGLA
-474 GKVDSTAL
+474 GKADSSAL
-482 TSYARKS
+482 VNYALKS
-489 ELPVV
+489 ELPAV

-505 LAPYAKTVDLPS
+505 LAPYAKAVDIPS

-547 VYETTAEVD
+547 AYETTAEVD
-556 RKLALKADLSAIP
+556 RKLALKADLTAIP

-584 ALATKEELKTYAL
+584 ALATKEELKAYAL
-597 KSEIPPAVDTST
+597 KSEIPTVPDTSS
-609 FATNQSV
+609 FATNTSV
-616 DDKLSQYPKKSEI
+616 DEKLSQYTKTSELK
-629 IPAPDL
+629 PVPDV
-635 STYATLSVT
+635 SNFATLSDLGDLQREVAKKINGVDVVADYAT
-644 DSLQTQINKKVEQ
+644 KDSVNTQITAA
-657 SYADTTYA
+657 SAA
-665 ANLTVNTKVAQCLTD
+665 ANK
-680 AKAYTDQKV
+680 YTDDKF
-689 AAIGGGGGGQ
+689 ASIGSGGGQ
-699 QQGDLSSLEAKMKLY
+699 SGDLSSLEGKMKLY

-768 PVDPNGTYEFS
+768 PVDPHGTYEFT

-829 IKIIPDD
+829 IKIIPED
-836 VAKLKTAAGWRW
+836 VAKLKAAAGWRW

-873 YSRNILNGAGVANN
+873 YSRNILSVAGVANN

-899 GSSLVVSETIKAG
+899 GSSLVVTETIKAG

-933 AVLTD
+933 TVLTD
-938 EWQVFTLKELM
+938 DWQVFTLKEQM
-949 NKVLRP
+949 DKVLRP

>member
-26 AAQGFAARRVTIQSI
+26 AAQGYAARRVTIQSI

-68 DQVKSQ
+68 DAVKTQ

-94 QKVGSIVVPAPDLSS
+94 QKVGSIVATAPDLSS

-165 ALEDRPSA
+165 ALEDRPSG

-230 SGGLSEAAVDQK
+230 SGGLSETAVDQK
-242 ISQAIQP
+242 ISQAITP

-255 LTTALSGKANASDI
+255 MTTALSGKANNSDI
-269 QSLRT
+269 QALRT
-274 ELAQKA
+274 ELGQKA
-280 DASAIPNVS
+280 DVSAIPNVS
-289 SFITAAALTPYAL
+289 SFITASALTPYAL

-324 SAFVTQA
+324 SGFIRGAD
-331 ALQPYALRSELPQI
+331 LQPYALRSELPQ
-345 PDLSGYALKS
+345 PQDLSGYALKS
-355 EIPQLPDLSGYARKS
+355 EIPQLPDLSGYA
-370 ELPAPVDLSG
+370 
-380 YALKSEL
+380 
-387 PSVAGLVSNA
+387 
-397 ELTTALAPKADRSEL
+397 
-412 SGYALK
+412 LK
-418 TEVPSVTG
+418 TEVPSVSG

-455 ELPSVA
+455 ELPSVT

-474 GKVDSTAL
+474 GKADSTAL
-482 TSYARKS
+482 ANYALKS

-505 LAPYAKTVDLPS
+505 LAPYAKTVDIPS

-547 VYETTAEVD
+547 SYETTAEVD

-584 ALATKEELKTYAL
+584 SLATKEELKSYAL
-597 KSEIPPAVDTST
+597 KSEIPPAVDAST

-635 STYATLSVT
+635 SRYATLAVT
-644 DSLQTQINKKVEQ
+644 DGLQSQINKKVEQ

-665 ANLTVNTKVAQCLTD
+665 ANLTVNAKVAQCLTD

-689 AAIGGGGGGQ
+689 AALGGGGAAGQ
-699 QQGDLSSLEAKMKLY
+699 QPDVSVLEAKMKLY

-731 NNENFSQFTFDPAEA
+731 NNENFSQFAFDPAEA

-779 FATKVEDGTKTTKMY
+779 FATKIEDGTKTTKMY

-814 YAVTLAEDLEAASTT
+814 YAVTLAKDLEAASTT
-829 IKIIPDD
+829 IKIIPED
-836 VAKLKTAAGWRW
+836 VAKLKAAAGWRW

-887 KTTLSDDGTWVI
+887 KTTLSDDGTWAI

-938 EWQVFTLKELM
+938 DWQVFTLKEQM
-949 NKVLRP
+949 SKVLRP

>member
-21 TETVL
+21 TESVL
-26 AAQGFAARRVTIQSI
+26 AAQGYAARRVTIQSI

-68 DQVKSQ
+68 DQVKTQ

-136 QALNQKA
+136 QAVNQKA
-143 NSTDLTTLATKQ
+143 NSSDLTTLATKQ

-165 ALEDRPSA
+165 ALEDRPSG

-242 ISQAIQP
+242 IAQATQQ
-249 LAKTTD
+249 LAKTSD

-280 DASAIPNVS
+280 DTSAIPNVS

-302 KTDIPAVPDVSG
+302 KTDIPTVPDVSG
-314 FARRDEIPNV
+314 FARKDEIPNV

-345 PDLSGYALKS
+345 PDLSGYA
-355 EIPQLPDLSGYARKS
+355 RKS

-380 YALKSEL
+380 YALKTEL
-387 PSVAGLVSNA
+387 PSVS
-397 ELTTALAPKADRSEL
+397 
-412 SGYALK
+412 
-418 TEVPSVTG
+418 G
-426 LATKAELADYAKKTD
+426 LATKAELADYAKKAD

-455 ELPSVA
+455 EIPSVA
-461 GLATKQELTDGLA
+461 GLATKQEVTDGLA
-474 GKVDSTAL
+474 GKADSSAL
-482 TSYARKS
+482 GNYALKS

-505 LAPYAKTVDLPS
+505 LAPYAKTVDIPS
-517 VAGLETTKAVDAKLS
+517 VAGLETTKAVEAKLS

-539 LPAQQDLS
+539 LPAQPDLS
-547 VYETTAEVD
+547 SYETTAEVD

-569 SLTNY
+569 SLANY

-584 ALATKEELKTYAL
+584 TLATKDELKTYAL
-597 KSEIPPAVDTST
+597 KSELPPAVDTST
-609 FATNQSV
+609 FATNASV
-616 DDKLSQYPKKSEI
+616 DEKLSQYPKKSEI

-635 STYATLSVT
+635 SSYATLTVT
-644 DSLQTQINKKVEQ
+644 DGLQSQINKKVEQ

-689 AAIGGGGGGQ
+689 AAIGGGAAGQ
-699 QQGDLSSLEAKMKLY
+699 QPDISGLEAKMKLY

-814 YAVTLAEDLEAASTT
+814 YAVTLAEDLEAGSTT

-836 VAKLKTAAGWRW
+836 VAKLKAAAGWRW
-848 GSGELMYIANGKY
+848 DSAVLMYIANGTY
-861 TSQSGYHYPEGT
+861 TSQSGYRYPEGT

-887 KTTLSDDGTWVI
+887 ETTLSDDGTWVI
-899 GSSLVVSETIKAG
+899 GSSLVVTETIKAG

-938 EWQVFTLKELM
+938 DWQVFTLKEQM
-949 NKVLRP
+949 SKVLRP

>member
-26 AAQGFAARRVTIQSI
+26 AAQGYAARRVTIQSI

-68 DQVKSQ
+68 DAVKTQ

-143 NSTDLTTLATKQ
+143 NSTDLSTLATKQ

-165 ALEDRPSA
+165 ALEDRPSG
-173 SGESFSGNMGGKAI
+173 SGETFSGNMGGRAI

-211 AGENAYQR
+211 AGENTYQR

-230 SGGLSEAAVDQK
+230 SGGLSEAAVDQR

-255 LTTALSGKANASDI
+255 LTTALSGKANVSDI
-269 QSLRT
+269 QTLRT

-280 DASAIPNVS
+280 DATAIPNVS

-302 KTDIPAVPDVSG
+302 KTDIPTVPDVSG

-324 SAFVTQA
+324 SAFVTAA

-345 PDLSGYALKS
+345 
-355 EIPQLPDLSGYARKS
+355 PDLSGYARKS

-387 PSVAGLVSNA
+387 PSVAGLVSNT
-397 ELTTALAPKADRSEL
+397 ELATALAPKVDRSEL

-418 TEVPSVTG
+418 TEVPSVSG

-441 IPEGQDLSQYAKKS
+441 IPEGQDLSQYAKKT

-474 GKVDSTAL
+474 GKADSTAL
-482 TSYARKS
+482 ANYALKS
-489 ELPVV
+489 ELPAV

-505 LAPYAKTVDLPS
+505 LAPYAKTADIPS

-547 VYETTAEVD
+547 AYETTAEVD

-569 SLTNY
+569 SLANY
-574 ATKDQIPDTS
+574 ATKDQIPNTA

-597 KSEIPPAVDTST
+597 KSEIPPAVDTSS
-609 FATNQSV
+609 FATNASV
-616 DDKLSQYPKKSEI
+616 DEKLSQYPKKSEI

-635 STYATLSVT
+635 SSYATLAVT
-644 DSLQTQINKKVEQ
+644 DGLQSQINKKVEL

-665 ANLTVNTKVAQCLTD
+665 ANHTVNTKVAQCLTD

-689 AAIGGGGGGQ
+689 AALGGGGGGQ
-699 QQGDLSSLEAKMKLY
+699 QPDVSGLEAKMKLY
-714 VQSRVGG
+714 VQSRGDG

-731 NNENFSQFTFDPAEA
+731 NNENFSQFAFDPSEA

-836 VAKLKTAAGWRW
+836 VAKLKAAAGWRW

-861 TSQSGYHYPEGT
+861 TSQTGYHYPEGT

-938 EWQVFTLKELM
+938 DWQVFTLKEQM

-960 KIGWWANRGQANT
+960 KIGWWVNRGQANT

>member
-26 AAQGFAARRVTIQSI
+26 AAQGYAARRVTIQSI

-68 DQVKSQ
+68 DAVKTQ

-165 ALEDRPSA
+165 ALEDRPSG

-225 TRPSG
+225 SRPSG

-242 ISQAIQP
+242 ISQAITP

-255 LTTALSGKANASDI
+255 MAAALSGKANNSDI
-269 QSLRT
+269 LSLRT
-274 ELAQKA
+274 ELGQKA
-280 DASAIPNVS
+280 DVSAIPNVS

-324 SAFVTQA
+324 SGFIRGAD
-331 ALQPYALRSELPQI
+331 LQPYALRSELPQ
-345 PDLSGYALKS
+345 PQDLSGYALKS

-370 ELPAPVDLSG
+370 ELP
-380 YALKSEL
+380 
-387 PSVAGLVSNA
+387 SVAGLVSNT
-397 ELTTALAPKADRSEL
+397 ELTTALAPKVDRSEL
-412 SGYALK
+412 SGYAMK
-418 TEVPSVTG
+418 S
-426 LATKAELADYAKKTD
+426 D

-455 ELPSVA
+455 ELPSVT

-474 GKVDSTAL
+474 GKADSTAL
-482 TSYARKS
+482 ANYALKS
-489 ELPVV
+489 ELPAV
-494 PDVSRFITEDA
+494 PDVSRFITEEA
-505 LAPYAKTVDLPS
+505 LAPYAKTADLPS
-517 VAGLETTKAVDAKLS
+517 VAGL
-532 QYVKKTE
+532 
-539 LPAQQDLS
+539 
-547 VYETTAEVD
+547 ETTAEVD
-556 RKLALKADLSAIP
+556 RKLALKADMSAIP

-584 ALATKEELKTYAL
+584 SLATKEELKTYAL
-597 KSEIPPAVDTST
+597 KSEIPPAVDTSS
-609 FATNQSV
+609 FATNASV
-616 DDKLSQYPKKSEI
+616 DEKLSQYPKKSEI

-635 STYATLSVT
+635 SHYATLAVT
-644 DSLQTQINKKVEQ
+644 DGLQSQINKKVEQ

-665 ANLTVNTKVAQCLTD
+665 ANLTVNTRVAQCLMD

-689 AAIGGGGGGQ
+689 AALGGGGGGQ
-699 QQGDLSSLEAKMKLY
+699 QPDVSGLEAKIKLY

-731 NNENFSQFTFDPAEA
+731 NNENFSQFTFDQAEA

-755 TGSNQVTTMDEVI
+755 TGSNQVATMDEVI

-779 FATKVEDGTKTTKMY
+779 FATKIEDGTKTTKMY

-814 YAVTLAEDLEAASTT
+814 YAVTLAEDLEAGSTT

-836 VAKLKTAAGWRW
+836 VAKLKAASGWRW

-861 TSQSGYHYPEGT
+861 TSRSGYHYPEGT
-873 YSRNILNGAGVANN
+873 YSRNILNGSGVANN

-938 EWQVFTLKELM
+938 DWQVFTLKEQM

-960 KIGWWANRGQANT
+960 KIGWWANRSQANT

>member
-26 AAQGFAARRVTIQSI
+26 AAQGYAARRVTIQSI

-116 QTLSTEV
+116 QSLSTEV

-165 ALEDRPSA
+165 ALEDRPSG
-173 SGESFSGNMGGKAI
+173 SGESFSGDMGGKAI

-242 ISQAIQP
+242 IAQATQP
-249 LAKTTD
+249 LAKTSD
-255 LTTALSGKANASDI
+255 MTTALSGKANNSDI

-274 ELAQKA
+274 ELGQKA
-280 DASAIPNVS
+280 DVSAIPNVS

-324 SAFVTQA
+324 SGFIRGAD
-331 ALQPYALRSELPQI
+331 LQPYALRSELPRPQ
-345 PDLSGYALKS
+345 DLSGYALKS

-370 ELPAPVDLSG
+370 ELP
-380 YALKSEL
+380 
-387 PSVAGLVSNA
+387 SVAGLVSNT
-397 ELTTALAPKADRSEL
+397 ELTAALAPKVDRSEL

-418 TEVPSVTG
+418 S
-426 LATKAELADYAKKTD
+426 D

-461 GLATKQELTDGLA
+461 GLATKQEVTDGLA
-474 GKVDSTAL
+474 GKADSSTLVNYAL
-482 TSYARKS
+482 KS

-494 PDVSRFITEDA
+494 PDVSRFITADA
-505 LAPYAKTVDLPS
+505 LAPYAKTADIPS
-517 VAGLETTKAVDAKLS
+517 VAGLETTKAVDSKLS

-539 LPAQQDLS
+539 LPAQPDLS
-547 VYETTAEVD
+547 SYETTAEVD

-569 SLTNY
+569 SLANY
-574 ATKDQIPDTS
+574 ATKDQIPDT
-584 ALATKEELKTYAL
+584 ATLATKDELKTYAL
-597 KSEIPPAVDTST
+597 KSELPTVPDLSPY
-609 FATNQSV
+609 ATNQSV

-629 IPAPDL
+629 IPAQDL
-635 STYATLSVT
+635 SAYATLSVT
-644 DSLQTQINKKVEQ
+644 DDLQSQINKK
-657 SYADTTYA
+657 ADTVELVATYA
-665 ANLTVNTKVAQCLTD
+665 TKAAVNTQID
-680 AKAYTDQKV
+680 AAAAAARTYTDTKI
-689 AAIGGGGGGQ
+689 AAIGGGGAGAGGNAAE
-699 QQGDLSSLEAKMKLY
+699 LEAKLKLY

-755 TGSNQVTTMDEVI
+755 TGSNQVTTVDEVI
-768 PVDPNGTYEFS
+768 PVDPNGTYEFA

-814 YAVTLAEDLEAASTT
+814 YAVTLAEDLEAGSTT
-829 IKIIPDD
+829 IKIIPED
-836 VAKLKTAAGWRW
+836 VAKLKAAAGWRW
-848 GSGELMYIANGKY
+848 GSGESMYIAHGTY
-861 TSQSGYHYPEGT
+861 TSQSGYRYPEGT
-873 YSRNILNGAGVANN
+873 YSRRILNGSGVANN

-899 GSSLVVSETIKAG
+899 GSSLVVSETIKAR
-912 KKLIVSFDGG
+912 KKMIVSFDGG

-938 EWQVFTLKELM
+938 DWQVFTLKEQM
-949 NKVLRP
+949 SKVLRP

-960 KIGWWANRGQANT
+960 KIGWWVNRGQANT

>member
-26 AAQGFAARRVTIQSI
+26 VAQGYAARRVTIQSI
-41 VNLVGFTQEVKDK
+41 VNLVGFTQEDRDK

-61 PIQRSEL
+61 PIQRFEL
-68 DQVKSQ
+68 DAVKTQ

-165 ALEDRPSA
+165 ALEDRPSG

-225 TRPSG
+225 THPSG

-242 ISQAIQP
+242 IAQATQP
-249 LAKTTD
+249 LAKTSD
-255 LTTALSGKANASDI
+255 LTTALSGKANNSDI
-269 QSLRT
+269 QALRT

-280 DASAIPNVS
+280 DTSAIPNVS

-302 KTDIPAVPDVSG
+302 KTDIPAIPDVSG
-314 FARRDEIPNV
+314 FARKDEIPNV
-324 SAFVTQA
+324 SGFIRA
-331 ALQPYALRSELPQI
+331 ADLQPYALRSELPQ
-345 PDLSGYALKS
+345 PQDLSGYALKS

-370 ELPAPVDLSG
+370 ELP
-380 YALKSEL
+380 
-387 PSVAGLVSNA
+387 SVAGLVSNA
-397 ELTTALAPKADRSEL
+397 ELAAALAPKVDRSEL
-412 SGYALK
+412 SGYAL
-418 TEVPSVTG
+418 
-426 LATKAELADYAKKTD
+426 KTD

-455 ELPSVA
+455 ELP
-461 GLATKQELTDGLA
+461 
-474 GKVDSTAL
+474 
-482 TSYARKS
+482 
-489 ELPVV
+489 VV
-494 PDVSRFITEDA
+494 PDVSRFITADA
-505 LAPYAKTVDLPS
+505 LAPYAKSVDIPS

-547 VYETTAEVD
+547 SYETTAEVD
-556 RKLALKADLSAIP
+556 RKLALKADVSAIP
-569 SLTNY
+569 SLANY
-574 ATKDQIPDTS
+574 ATKDLIPDTS
-584 ALATKEELKTYAL
+584 TLATKEELKTYAL
-597 KSEIPPAVDTST
+597 KSELPTVPDLSSY
-609 FATNQSV
+609 ATNQSV
-616 DDKLSQYPKKSEI
+616 DDKLSQYPKRSEI

-635 STYATLSVT
+635 SAYATLAVT
-644 DSLQTQINKKVEQ
+644 DGLQSQINKKVEQ

-665 ANLTVNTKVAQCLTD
+665 ANLTVNAKVAQCLAD

-689 AAIGGGGGGQ
+689 AVIGGGGSGGNAAE
-699 QQGDLSSLEAKMKLY
+699 LEAKMKLY
-714 VQSRVGG
+714 VRSRVGG

-746 YSGFGSFKI
+746 YGGFGSFKI

-768 PVDPNGTYEFS
+768 PVDPNGTYEFA
-779 FATKVEDGTKTTKMY
+779 FAAKVEDGTKTTKMY

-814 YAVTLAEDLEAASTT
+814 YAVTLAEDLEAGSTT
-829 IKIIPDD
+829 IKIIPED
-836 VAKLKTAAGWRW
+836 VAKLKAAAGWRW

-861 TSQSGYHYPEGT
+861 TSRSGYHYPEGT
-873 YSRNILNGAGVANN
+873 YSRNILNGSGVANN

-899 GSSLVVSETIKAG
+899 GSSLVVTETITAG

-938 EWQVFTLKELM
+938 DWQVFTLKEQM
-949 NKVLRP
+949 SKVLRP

>member
-21 TETVL
+21 TESVL
-26 AAQGFAARRVTIQSI
+26 AAQGYAARRVTIQSI

-68 DQVKSQ
+68 DAVKTQ

-109 YATKLEL
+109 CATKQEL
-116 QTLSTEV
+116 QLLSTEV

-128 QQNIQTLQ
+128 VQNIQTLQ

-143 NSTDLTTLATKQ
+143 NSTDLSTLATKQ

-165 ALEDRPSA
+165 ALEDRPSG
-173 SGESFSGNMGGKAI
+173 SGESFSGNMGGNAI

-225 TRPSG
+225 ARPSG

-242 ISQAIQP
+242 IAQATKP

-280 DASAIPNVS
+280 DTSAIPNVS

-302 KTDIPAVPDVSG
+302 KTDIPAVPDMSG
-314 FARRDEIPNV
+314 FARKDEIPNV

-355 EIPQLPDLSGYARKS
+355 EIP
-370 ELPAPVDLSG
+370 APVD
-380 YALKSEL
+380 
-387 PSVAGLVSNA
+387 
-397 ELTTALAPKADRSEL
+397 L

-418 TEVPSVTG
+418 TEVPSVSG

-461 GLATKQELTDGLA
+461 GLASKQELADGLA
-474 GKVDSTAL
+474 GKADSTAL
-482 TSYARKS
+482 ANYALKS
-489 ELPVV
+489 GL

-505 LAPYAKTVDLPS
+505 LAPYAKTADLPS

-547 VYETTAEVD
+547 SYETTAEVD
-556 RKLALKADLSAIP
+556 RKLALKADLTAIP
-569 SLTNY
+569 SLANY

-584 ALATKEELKTYAL
+584 TLATKEELKPYAL
-597 KSEIPPAVDTST
+597 KSELPTVPDLSSY
-609 FATNQSV
+609 ATNQSV
-616 DDKLSQYPKKSEI
+616 DDKLSQYPKRSEI
-629 IPAPDL
+629 VPAQDL

-644 DSLQTQINKKVEQ
+644 DDLQSQINRKADAVDVATYATKAAVNTQI
-657 SYADTTYA
+657 DA
-665 ANLTVNTKVAQCLTD
+665 ATEAART
-680 AKAYTDQKV
+680 YTDTKI
-689 AAIGGGGGGQ
+689 AAIGSGGGSGGKTA
-699 QQGDLSSLEAKMKLY
+699 DLEAKMKLY

-731 NNENFSQFTFDPAEA
+731 NNENFSQFTFDPSEA

-768 PVDPNGTYEFS
+768 PVDPNGTYVFS

-814 YAVTLAEDLEAASTT
+814 YAVTLAEDLEAGSTT

-836 VAKLKTAAGWRW
+836 VAKLKAAAGWRW

-861 TSQSGYHYPEGT
+861 TSQSGYHYPEGA

-887 KTTLSDDGTWVI
+887 QTTLSDDGTWVI

-938 EWQVFTLKELM
+938 DWQVFTLKEQM
-949 NKVLRP
+949 SKVLRP

>member
-21 TETVL
+21 TESLL
-26 AAQGFAARRVTIQSI
+26 AAKGYAARRVTIQSI

-61 PIQRSEL
+61 PIQRFEL
-68 DQVKSQ
+68 DAVKSQ

-143 NSTDLTTLATKQ
+143 NTSDLTTLATKQ

-165 ALEDRPSA
+165 ALEDRPSG

-242 ISQAIQP
+242 ISKAIAP

-255 LTTALSGKANASDI
+255 LTTALSGKANNSDI
-269 QSLRT
+269 QALRT
-274 ELAQKA
+274 ELGQKA
-280 DASAIPNVS
+280 DVSAIPNVS

-302 KTDIPAVPDVSG
+302 KTDIPAVPDVSV

-324 SAFVTQA
+324 SGFIRA
-331 ALQPYALRSELPQI
+331 ADLQPYALRSELPQ
-345 PDLSGYALKS
+345 PQDLSGYALKS

-370 ELPAPVDLSG
+370 ELP
-380 YALKSEL
+380 
-387 PSVAGLVSNA
+387 SVVGLVSNT
-397 ELTTALAPKADRSEL
+397 ELATALAPKVDRSEL
-412 SGYALK
+412 SGYAL
-418 TEVPSVTG
+418 
-426 LATKAELADYAKKTD
+426 KTD

-455 ELPSVA
+455 ELPSVT
-461 GLATKQELTDGLA
+461 GLATKQEVTDGLA
-474 GKVDSTAL
+474 GKADSSAL
-482 TSYARKS
+482 GNYALKS
-489 ELPVV
+489 ELPEV
-494 PDVSRFITEDA
+494 PDVSSFITADA
-505 LAPYAKTVDLPS
+505 LAPYAKTVDIPS
-517 VAGLETTKAVDAKLS
+517 VAGLETTTAVDAKLS

-539 LPAQQDLS
+539 LPAQPDLS
-547 VYETTAEVD
+547 SYETTAEVD
-556 RKLALKADLSAIP
+556 RKLALKADLTAIP
-569 SLTNY
+569 SLANY

-584 ALATKEELKTYAL
+584 TLATKEELKTYAL
-597 KSEIPPAVDTST
+597 KSELPTVPDLSSY
-609 FATNQSV
+609 ATNQSV
-616 DDKLSQYPKKSEI
+616 DDKLSQYPKWSEI
-629 IPAPDL
+629 IPATDL
-635 STYATLSVT
+635 SAYATLSVT
-644 DSLQTQINKKVEQ
+644 DALQSQINRKADNVEVVATYATKEAVKTQI
-657 SYADTTYA
+657 DA
-665 ANLTVNTKVAQCLTD
+665 ATEAART
-680 AKAYTDQKV
+680 YTDTKI
-689 AAIGGGGGGQ
+689 AAIGSGGGGGAG
-699 QQGDLSSLEAKMKLY
+699 GNTAELEAKMKLY

-731 NNENFSQFTFDPAEA
+731 NNENFSQFTFDPSEA

-768 PVDPNGTYEFS
+768 SVDPHGTYEFS

-814 YAVTLAEDLEAASTT
+814 YAVTLAEDLEAGSTT

-836 VAKLKTAAGWRW
+836 VAKLKAAAGWRW

-873 YSRNILNGAGVANN
+873 YSRNMLNGAGVANN

-938 EWQVFTLKELM
+938 DWQVFTLKEQM
-949 NKVLRP
+949 SKVLRP

>member
-109 YATKLEL
+109 YATKQEL
-116 QTLSTEV
+116 QTLSSEV

-128 QQNIQTLQ
+128 VQNIQTLQ

-165 ALEDRPSA
+165 ALEDRPSG

-211 AGENAYQR
+211 AGENAFQR

-225 TRPSG
+225 VRPSG

-242 ISQAIQP
+242 IAQATQP

-269 QSLRT
+269 QTLRT

-280 DASAIPNVS
+280 DVSAIPNVS
-289 SFITAAALTPYAL
+289 SFITTAALTPYAL
-302 KTDIPAVPDVSG
+302 KTDIPTVPDVSG

-331 ALQPYALRSELPQI
+331 ALQPYALRSELP
-345 PDLSGYALKS
+345 
-355 EIPQLPDLSGYARKS
+355 
-370 ELPAPVDLSG
+370 APVDLSG

-387 PSVAGLVSNA
+387 PSVAGLVTNT
-397 ELTTALAPKADRSEL
+397 ELTAALAPKVDRTEL
-412 SGYALK
+412 TGYALK
-418 TEVPSVTG
+418 AEVPSVSG
-426 LATKAELADYAKKTD
+426 LASKAELADYAKKTD

-455 ELPSVA
+455 ELPSVV
-461 GLATKQELTDGLA
+461 GLATKQEVTDGLA
-474 GKVDSTAL
+474 SKADSTAL
-482 TSYARKS
+482 ANYVLKS
-489 ELPVV
+489 ELPAV

-505 LAPYAKTVDLPS
+505 LAPYAKTADLPS

-556 RKLALKADLSAIP
+556 RKMALKADLTAIP
-569 SLTNY
+569 SLANY
-574 ATKDQIPDTS
+574 ATKDQIPDTA

-597 KSEIPPAVDTST
+597 KSEIPPAVDTSS
-609 FATNQSV
+609 FATNASV
-616 DDKLSQYPKKSEI
+616 DEKLSQYPKRSEI

-644 DSLQTQINKKVEQ
+644 DGLQSQIDKKVEQ

-665 ANLTVNTKVAQCLTD
+665 ANSTVNTKVAQCLTD

-689 AAIGGGGGGQ
+689 AAIGGGGGAGQ
-699 QQGDLSSLEAKMKLY
+699 QPDVSGLEAKIKLY

-814 YAVTLAEDLEAASTT
+814 YAVTLAEDLESASTT
-829 IKIIPDD
+829 IKIIPED
-836 VAKLKTAAGWRW
+836 VAKLKAAAGWRW

-938 EWQVFTLKELM
+938 DWQVFTLKEQM
-949 NKVLRP
+949 SKVLRP

>member
-21 TETVL
+21 TESVL
-26 AAQGFAARRVTIQSI
+26 AAQGYAARRVTIQSI

-68 DQVKSQ
+68 DAVKSQ

-143 NSTDLTTLATKQ
+143 NTADLTTLATKQ

-165 ALEDRPSA
+165 ALEDRPSG
-173 SGESFSGNMGGKAI
+173 SGESFSGNMGGKTI

-242 ISQAIQP
+242 ISQAIAP

-255 LTTALSGKANASDI
+255 VTTALSGKANNSDI

-280 DASAIPNVS
+280 DTSAIPNVS
-289 SFITAAALTPYAL
+289 SFITA
-302 KTDIPAVPDVSG
+302 
-314 FARRDEIPNV
+314 
-324 SAFVTQA
+324 
-331 ALQPYALRSELPQI
+331 
-345 PDLSGYALKS
+345 
-355 EIPQLPDLSGYARKS
+355 
-370 ELPAPVDLSG
+370 
-380 YALKSEL
+380 
-387 PSVAGLVSNA
+387 
-397 ELTTALAPKADRSEL
+397 
-412 SGYALK
+412 
-418 TEVPSVTG
+418 
-426 LATKAELADYAKKTD
+426 
-441 IPEGQDLSQYAKKS
+441 
-455 ELPSVA
+455 
-461 GLATKQELTDGLA
+461 
-474 GKVDSTAL
+474 
-482 TSYARKS
+482 
-489 ELPVV
+489 
-494 PDVSRFITEDA
+494 DA
-505 LAPYAKTVDLPS
+505 LAPYAKTVDIPS

-532 QYVKKTE
+532 QYVKKAE
-539 LPAQQDLS
+539 LPAQPDLAS
-547 VYETTAEVD
+547 YETTAEVD

-569 SLTNY
+569 SLANY

-584 ALATKEELKTYAL
+584 TLATKEELKTYAL
-597 KSEIPPAVDTST
+597 KSELPTVPDLSSY
-609 FATNQSV
+609 ATNQSV
-616 DDKLSQYPKKSEI
+616 DDKLSQYPKRSEI

-635 STYATLSVT
+635 SAYATLTVT
-644 DSLQTQINKKVEQ
+644 DGLQSQINKKVEQ

-665 ANLTVNTKVAQCLTD
+665 ANLTVNTKVAQCLAD

-689 AAIGGGGGGQ
+689 AAIGAGGGGSG
-699 QQGDLSSLEAKMKLY
+699 GNAAELEAKMKLY

-731 NNENFSQFTFDPAEA
+731 NNENFSQFTFDPSEA

-836 VAKLKTAAGWRW
+836 VAKLKAAAGWRW

-899 GSSLVVSETIKAG
+899 GSSLVVTETIKAG

-938 EWQVFTLKELM
+938 DWQVFTLKEQM
-949 NKVLRP
+949 SKVLRP

>member
-21 TETVL
+21 TESVL

-94 QKVGSIVVPAPDLSS
+94 QKVGSIVVSAPDLSS

-116 QTLSTEV
+116 QLLSTEV

-128 QQNIQTLQ
+128 VKNIQTLQ

-165 ALEDRPSA
+165 ALEDRPSG

-242 ISQAIQP
+242 ISQAILP

-255 LTTALSGKANASDI
+255 LTTALSGKADASDI
-269 QSLRT
+269 QTLRT

-280 DASAIPNVS
+280 DTSAIPNVS

-302 KTDIPAVPDVSG
+302 KTDIPTVPDVSG
-314 FARRDEIPNV
+314 FARKDEIPNV
-324 SAFVTQA
+324 SAFVTAA
-331 ALQPYALRSELPQI
+331 ALQPYALR
-345 PDLSGYALKS
+345 
-355 EIPQLPDLSGYARKS
+355 S

-397 ELTTALAPKADRSEL
+397 ELTTALAPKVDRSEL

-418 TEVPSVTG
+418 TEVQSVSG
-426 LATKAELADYAKKTD
+426 LATKAELAEYAKKTD

-461 GLATKQELTDGLA
+461 GLASKQELTDGLA
-474 GKVDSTAL
+474 GKADSTAL
-482 TSYARKS
+482 ASYALKS
-489 ELPVV
+489 ELPAV

-547 VYETTAEVD
+547 SYETTADVD

-569 SLTNY
+569 SLANY

-597 KSEIPPAVDTST
+597 KSEIPTVPDTSS
-609 FATNQSV
+609 FATNASV
-616 DDKLSQYPKKSEI
+616 DEKLSQYTKTSELK
-629 IPAPDL
+629 PVPDV
-635 STYATLSVT
+635 SNFATLSDLGNLQREVAKKINKVDVVADYAT
-644 DSLQTQINKKVEQ
+644 KDSVNTQITAA
-657 SYADTTYA
+657 SAA
-665 ANLTVNTKVAQCLTD
+665 ANK
-680 AKAYTDQKV
+680 YTDDKF
-689 AAIGGGGGGQ
+689 ARIGSGGGQ
-699 QQGDLSSLEAKMKLY
+699 TGDLSSLEAKMKLY

-746 YSGFGSFKI
+746 YSGFGSFKT

-829 IKIIPDD
+829 IKIIPED
-836 VAKLKTAAGWRW
+836 VAKLKAAAGWRW

-899 GSSLVVSETIKAG
+899 GSSLVVTETIKAG

-938 EWQVFTLKELM
+938 DWQVFTLKERM
-949 NKVLRP
+949 SKVLRP

>member
-26 AAQGFAARRVTIQSI
+26 AAQGYAARRVTIQSI

-61 PIQRSEL
+61 PIQRFEL
-68 DQVKSQ
+68 DAVKSQ
-74 MIQKVD
+74 MIQKLD

-155 ELTQATTRIK
+155 ELSQASTRIK
-165 ALEDRPSA
+165 ALEDRPSG

-230 SGGLSEAAVDQK
+230 SGGLSEAAVGQK
-242 ISQAIQP
+242 IAQATQP
-249 LAKTTD
+249 LAKTSD
-255 LTTALSGKANASDI
+255 LTAALSGKANASDI
-269 QSLRT
+269 QSLRA

-280 DASAIPNVS
+280 DTSAIPNVS

-302 KTDIPAVPDVSG
+302 KTDIPTVPDVSG
-314 FARRDEIPNV
+314 FARKDEIPNV

-355 EIPQLPDLSGYARKS
+355 EIPQLPDLSAYAR
-370 ELPAPVDLSG
+370 
-380 YALKSEL
+380 KSEL
-387 PSVAGLVSNA
+387 PSVAGLVSNT
-397 ELTTALAPKADRSEL
+397 ELAAALAPKVDRSEL

-418 TEVPSVTG
+418 S
-426 LATKAELADYAKKTD
+426 D

-461 GLATKQELTDGLA
+461 GLATKQEVTDGLA
-474 GKVDSTAL
+474 GKADSSAL
-482 TSYARKS
+482 GNYALKS

-494 PDVSRFITEDA
+494 PDVSRFITADA
-505 LAPYAKTVDLPS
+505 LAPYAKTVDIPS

-547 VYETTAEVD
+547 SYETTAEVD

-569 SLTNY
+569 SLANY

-584 ALATKEELKTYAL
+584 TLATKEELKTYAL
-597 KSEIPPAVDTST
+597 KSELPPAVDTST
-609 FATNQSV
+609 FATNASV
-616 DDKLSQYPKKSEI
+616 DEKLSQYPKKSEI

-635 STYATLSVT
+635 SSYATLAVT
-644 DSLQTQINKKVEQ
+644 DGLQSQINKKVEQ

-665 ANLTVNTKVAQCLTD
+665 ANLTVNTKVAQCLAD

-689 AAIGGGGGGQ
+689 AAIGGGTAGQ
-699 QQGDLSSLEAKMKLY
+699 QPDISGLEAKMKLY

-721 LVTNGTGLLK
+721 LVTNCTGLLK
-731 NNENFSQFTFDPAEA
+731 NNENFSQFTFDPSEA

-829 IKIIPDD
+829 IKIIPED
-836 VAKLKTAAGWRW
+836 VAKLKAAAGWRW

-873 YSRNILNGAGVANN
+873 YSRNILNVAGVANN

-899 GSSLVVSETIKAG
+899 GSSLVVTETIKAG

-938 EWQVFTLKELM
+938 DWQVFTLKEQM
-949 NKVLRP
+949 SKVLRP

>member
-26 AAQGFAARRVTIQSI
+26 AAQGYAARRVTIQSI

-68 DQVKSQ
+68 DAVKTQ

-136 QALNQKA
+136 QAVNQKA
-143 NSTDLTTLATKQ
+143 NASDLTTLATKQ

-165 ALEDRPSA
+165 ALEERPSG

-242 ISQAIQP
+242 IAQATQP
-249 LAKTTD
+249 LARTSD
-255 LTTALSGKANASDI
+255 LTTALSGKANNSDI
-269 QSLRT
+269 QALRA
-274 ELAQKA
+274 ELGQKA
-280 DASAIPNVS
+280 DVSAIPNVS

-302 KTDIPAVPDVSG
+302 KTDIPMVPDVSG

-324 SAFVTQA
+324 SGFIRGAD
-331 ALQPYALRSELPQI
+331 LQPYALRSELPQ
-345 PDLSGYALKS
+345 PQDLSGYALKS

-370 ELPAPVDLSG
+370 ELP
-380 YALKSEL
+380 
-387 PSVAGLVSNA
+387 SVAGLVSNT
-397 ELTTALAPKADRSEL
+397 ELTAALAPKVDRSEL

-418 TEVPSVTG
+418 S
-426 LATKAELADYAKKTD
+426 D

-461 GLATKQELTDGLA
+461 GLATKQEVTDGLA
-474 GKVDSTAL
+474 GKADSSAL
-482 TSYARKS
+482 GNYALKS
-489 ELPVV
+489 EIPVV

-505 LAPYAKTVDLPS
+505 LALYAKTVDIPS
-517 VAGLETTKAVDAKLS
+517 VAGLETTKAVDEKLS

-539 LPAQQDLS
+539 LPAQPDLS
-547 VYETTAEVD
+547 SYETTAEVD

-569 SLTNY
+569 SLANY

-584 ALATKEELKTYAL
+584 TLATKDELKTYAL
-597 KSEIPPAVDTST
+597 KSELPTVPDLSSY
-609 FATNQSV
+609 ATNQSV

-635 STYATLSVT
+635 SSYATLAVT
-644 DSLQTQINKKVEQ
+644 DGLQSQINKKVEQ

-665 ANLTVNTKVAQCLTD
+665 ANLTVNTKVAQCLAD
-680 AKAYTDQKV
+680 AKAYTDTKI
-689 AAIGGGGGGQ
+689 AAFGGGGSGGNTAE
-699 QQGDLSSLEAKMKLY
+699 LEAKMKLY

-731 NNENFSQFTFDPAEA
+731 NNENFSQFTFNPSEA

-829 IKIIPDD
+829 IKIIPED
-836 VAKLKTAAGWRW
+836 VAKLKAAAGWRW

-899 GSSLVVSETIKAG
+899 GSSLVVTETIKAG

-938 EWQVFTLKELM
+938 DWQVFTLKEQM
-949 NKVLRP
+949 SKVLRP
-955 ATATI
+955 ATTTI
-960 KIGWWANRGQANT
+960 KIGWWVNRSQANT

>member
-21 TETVL
+21 TESVL
-26 AAQGFAARRVTIQSI
+26 AAQGYAARRVTIQSI

-68 DQVKSQ
+68 DAVKTQ

-136 QALNQKA
+136 QAINQKA
-143 NSTDLTTLATKQ
+143 NASDLTTLATKQ

-165 ALEDRPSA
+165 ALEDRPSS

-211 AGENAYQR
+211 AGENAFQR

-225 TRPSG
+225 ARPSG

-242 ISQAIQP
+242 ISQAISP
-249 LAKTTD
+249 LAKATD
-255 LTTALSGKANASDI
+255 MTTALSGKANISDI
-269 QSLRT
+269 QALRT
-274 ELAQKA
+274 ELGQKA
-280 DASAIPNVS
+280 DVSAIPNVS

-324 SAFVTQA
+324 SGFIRGAD
-331 ALQPYALRSELPQI
+331 LRPYALRSELPQ
-345 PDLSGYALKS
+345 PQDLSGYALKS

-370 ELPAPVDLSG
+370 ELP
-380 YALKSEL
+380 
-387 PSVAGLVSNA
+387 SVAGLVSNT
-397 ELTTALAPKADRSEL
+397 ELTAALAPKVDRSEL

-418 TEVPSVTG
+418 S
-426 LATKAELADYAKKTD
+426 D

-461 GLATKQELTDGLA
+461 GL
-474 GKVDSTAL
+474 
-482 TSYARKS
+482 
-489 ELPVV
+489 
-494 PDVSRFITEDA
+494 
-505 LAPYAKTVDLPS
+505 
-517 VAGLETTKAVDAKLS
+517 ETTKAVDAKLS
-532 QYVKKTE
+532 QYVKKAE
-539 LPAQQDLS
+539 LPAQPDLS
-547 VYETTAEVD
+547 SYETTDEVE

-569 SLTNY
+569 SLANY

-584 ALATKEELKTYAL
+584 TLATKEELKTYAL
-597 KSEIPPAVDTST
+597 KSELPTVPDLSSY
-609 FATNQSV
+609 ATNRSV

-635 STYATLSVT
+635 SAYATLSVT
-644 DSLQTQINKKVEQ
+644 DDLQSQIKRKADTVELVATYATKAAVNTQI
-657 SYADTTYA
+657 DA
-665 ANLTVNTKVAQCLTD
+665 ATEAART
-680 AKAYTDQKV
+680 YTDTKI
-689 AAIGGGGGGQ
+689 AAIGGGGSGGNAAE
-699 QQGDLSSLEAKMKLY
+699 LEAKMKLY

-746 YSGFGSFKI
+746 YSGFGSFKV

-779 FATKVEDGTKTTKMY
+779 FATKVGDGTKTTKMY

-814 YAVTLAEDLEAASTT
+814 YAVTLAEDLEAGSTT

-836 VAKLKTAAGWRW
+836 VAKLKAAAGWRW

-873 YSRNILNGAGVANN
+873 YSRNILNGTGVANN

-938 EWQVFTLKELM
+938 DWQVFTLKEQM
-949 NKVLRP
+949 GKVLRP

>member
-26 AAQGFAARRVTIQSI
+26 AAQGYAARRVTIQSI
-41 VNLVGFTQEVKDK
+41 VNLVGFTQEIKDK

-61 PIQRSEL
+61 PIQRFEL
-68 DQVKSQ
+68 DAVKSQ

-136 QALNQKA
+136 QSLNQKA
-143 NSTDLTTLATKQ
+143 NTSDLTTLATKQ
-155 ELTQATTRIK
+155 ELAQATTRIK
-165 ALEDRPSA
+165 SLEDRPSG

-225 TRPSG
+225 TRPSD
-230 SGGLSEAAVDQK
+230 SGGLSEAAVDQR
-242 ISQAIQP
+242 ISQAIAP

-255 LTTALSGKANASDI
+255 VTTALSGKANNSDI

-274 ELAQKA
+274 ELGQKA
-280 DASAIPNVS
+280 DVSAIPNVS
-289 SFITAAALTPYAL
+289 GFITAAALTPYAL

-324 SAFVTQA
+324 SGFIRGAD
-331 ALQPYALRSELPQI
+331 LQPYALRSELPQ
-345 PDLSGYALKS
+345 PQDLSGYALKS

-370 ELPAPVDLSG
+370 ELP
-380 YALKSEL
+380 
-387 PSVAGLVSNA
+387 SVAGLVSNT
-397 ELTTALAPKADRSEL
+397 ELTTALAPKVDRSEL

-418 TEVPSVTG
+418 S
-426 LATKAELADYAKKTD
+426 D

-455 ELPSVA
+455 E
-461 GLATKQELTDGLA
+461 
-474 GKVDSTAL
+474 
-482 TSYARKS
+482 
-489 ELPVV
+489 
-494 PDVSRFITEDA
+494 
-505 LAPYAKTVDLPS
+505 LPS

-539 LPAQQDLS
+539 LPAQPDLS
-547 VYETTAEVD
+547 SYETTAEVD
-556 RKLALKADLSAIP
+556 RKLVLKADLSAIP
-569 SLTNY
+569 SLANY

-584 ALATKEELKTYAL
+584 TLATKEELKTYAL
-597 KSEIPPAVDTST
+597 KSELPTVPDLSSY
-609 FATNQSV
+609 ATNQSV
-616 DDKLSQYPKKSEI
+616 DDKLSQYPKKAEI

-635 STYATLSVT
+635 SAYATLSVT
-644 DSLQTQINKKVEQ
+644 DDLQSQINKK
-657 SYADTTYA
+657 ADTVELVATYA
-665 ANLTVNTKVAQCLTD
+665 TKVAVNAQID
-680 AKAYTDQKV
+680 AAAEAARTYTDTKI
-689 AAIGGGGGGQ
+689 AAIGGGGGSG
-699 QQGDLSSLEAKMKLY
+699 GNTAELEAKMKLY

-768 PVDPNGTYEFS
+768 PVDPNGTYEFA

-814 YAVTLAEDLEAASTT
+814 YAVTLAEDLEAGSTT

-836 VAKLKTAAGWRW
+836 VAKLKAAAGWRW
-848 GSGELMYIANGKY
+848 GSGELMYIANGNY

-873 YSRNILNGAGVANN
+873 YSRTILNGSGVAND

-933 AVLTD
+933 AVLTGD
-938 EWQVFTLKELM
+938 WQVFTLKEQM
-949 NKVLRP
+949 SKVMRP

>member
-26 AAQGFAARRVTIQSI
+26 AAQGYAARRVTIQSI

-68 DQVKSQ
+68 DAVKSQ
-74 MIQKVD
+74 IIQKVD

-136 QALNQKA
+136 KAINQKA
-143 NSTDLTTLATKQ
+143 NASDLTTLATKQ
-155 ELTQATTRIK
+155 ELNQATIRIK
-165 ALEDRPSA
+165 SLEDRPSG

-225 TRPSG
+225 SRPSG
-230 SGGLSEAAVDQK
+230 SGGLSEAVVEQK
-242 ISQAIQP
+242 ISQAITP
-249 LAKTTD
+249 LAKTAD
-255 LTTALSGKANASDI
+255 ITTALSGKANNSDI
-269 QSLRT
+269 QMLRT
-274 ELAQKA
+274 ELGQKA
-280 DASAIPNVS
+280 DVSAIPNVS

-324 SAFVTQA
+324 SGFIRGAD
-331 ALQPYALRSELPQI
+331 LQPYALRSELPQ
-345 PDLSGYALKS
+345 PQDLSGYALKS

-370 ELPAPVDLSG
+370 ELP
-380 YALKSEL
+380 
-387 PSVAGLVSNA
+387 SVAGLVSNT
-397 ELTTALAPKADRSEL
+397 ELTTALAPKVDRSEL
-412 SGYALK
+412 SGYAL
-418 TEVPSVTG
+418 
-426 LATKAELADYAKKTD
+426 KTD

-455 ELPSVA
+455 ELPLVA
-461 GLATKQELTDGLA
+461 GLATKQEVTDGLA
-474 GKVDSTAL
+474 GKADSSAL
-482 TSYARKS
+482 GNYALKS

-494 PDVSRFITEDA
+494 PDVSRFITADA
-505 LAPYAKTVDLPS
+505 LAPYAKTVDIPS
-517 VAGLETTKAVDAKLS
+517 VAGLETTKAVDTKLS

-547 VYETTAEVD
+547 
-556 RKLALKADLSAIP
+556 AIP
-569 SLTNY
+569 SLANY
-574 ATKDQIPDTS
+574 ATKDSVKGQI
-584 ALATKEELKTYAL
+584 AA
-597 KSEIPPAVDTST
+597 
-609 FATNQSV
+609 SV
-616 DDKLSQYPKKSEI
+616 AAANKYTDDKFASIGNSWG
-629 IPAPDL
+629 
-635 STYATLSVT
+635 
-644 DSLQTQINKKVEQ
+644 QT
-657 SYADTTYA
+657 
-665 ANLTVNTKVAQCLTD
+665 
-680 AKAYTDQKV
+680 
-689 AAIGGGGGGQ
+689 
-699 QQGDLSSLEAKMKLY
+699 GDLSSLEAKIKLY

-731 NNENFSQFTFDPAEA
+731 NNGNFSQFTFDPAEA

-779 FATKVEDGTKTTKMY
+779 FATKIEDGTKTTKMY

-814 YAVTLAEDLEAASTT
+814 YTVTLAEDLEAGSTT
-829 IKIIPDD
+829 IKIIPED
-836 VAKLKTAAGWRW
+836 VAKLKAAAGWRW

-899 GSSLVVSETIKAG
+899 GSSLVVSETFKAG

-938 EWQVFTLKELM
+938 DWQVFTLKEQM
-949 NKVLRP
+949 SKVLRP

>member
-21 TETVL
+21 TESVL

-61 PIQRSEL
+61 PIQRFEL
-68 DQVKSQ
+68 DAVKSQ

-136 QALNQKA
+136 QALNQKV
-143 NSTDLTTLATKQ
+143 NSSDLTTLATKQ

-165 ALEDRPSA
+165 ALEDRPSG

-205 DSAVAA
+205 DSVVAA

-249 LAKTTD
+249 LAKTSD
-255 LTTALSGKANASDI
+255 MTTALSGKANASDI
-269 QSLRT
+269 QTLRT

-280 DASAIPNVS
+280 DTAAIPNVS

-302 KTDIPAVPDVSG
+302 KTDIPVVPDVSG
-314 FARRDEIPNV
+314 FARKGEIPNV

-355 EIPQLPDLSGYARKS
+355 EIPQLPDLSGYVR
-370 ELPAPVDLSG
+370 
-380 YALKSEL
+380 KSEL
-387 PSVAGLVSNA
+387 PSVAGLVSNT
-397 ELTTALAPKADRSEL
+397 ELTTALAPKVDRSEL

-418 TEVPSVTG
+418 S
-426 LATKAELADYAKKTD
+426 D

-461 GLATKQELTDGLA
+461 GLATKQEVTDGLA
-474 GKVDSTAL
+474 GKADSSAL
-482 TSYARKS
+482 GNYALKS

-494 PDVSRFITEDA
+494 PDVSSFITADA
-505 LAPYAKTVDLPS
+505 LAPYAKTVDIPS

-539 LPAQQDLS
+539 LPAQPDLS
-547 VYETTAEVD
+547 PYETTAEVD
-556 RKLALKADLSAIP
+556 RKLTLKADKSDIP
-569 SLTNY
+569 SLANY

-584 ALATKEELKTYAL
+584 TLATKEELKTYAL
-597 KSEIPPAVDTST
+597 KREIPPAVDTST
-609 FATNQSV
+609 FATNASV
-616 DDKLSQYPKKSEI
+616 DEKLSQYPKKSEI

-635 STYATLSVT
+635 SRYATLTVT
-644 DSLQTQINKKVEQ
+644 DGLKSQINKKVEQ

-665 ANLTVNTKVAQCLTD
+665 ANLTVNTKVAQCLAD

-689 AAIGGGGGGQ
+689 AAIGGGGGGS
-699 QQGDLSSLEAKMKLY
+699 GGNTAELEAKMKLY

-731 NNENFSQFTFDPAEA
+731 NNENFSQFTFDPSEA

-755 TGSNQVTTMDEVI
+755 TGSNLVTTMDEVI

-829 IKIIPDD
+829 IKIIPED
-836 VAKLKTAAGWRW
+836 VAKLKAASGWRW

-899 GSSLVVSETIKAG
+899 GSSLVVTETIKAG

-933 AVLTD
+933 AVLTAG
-938 EWQVFTLKELM
+938 WQVFTLKEQM
-949 NKVLRP
+949 SNVLRP

-960 KIGWWANRGQANT
+960 KIGWWTNRGQANT

>member
-1 MATTYQPKNI
+1 MATTFQPKNI

-26 AAQGFAARRVTIQSI
+26 AAQGYAARRVTIQSI

-68 DQVKSQ
+68 DAVKSQ

-94 QKVGSIVVPAPDLSS
+94 QKVGSIVVPAPDMSS

-155 ELTQATTRIK
+155 ELTHATTRIK
-165 ALEDRPSA
+165 ALEERPSG
-173 SGESFSGNMGGKAI
+173 SGDSFSGNMGGKAI

-211 AGENAYQR
+211 AGENTYQR

-225 TRPSG
+225 THQSS

-242 ISQAIQP
+242 IAQATQP

-255 LTTALSGKANASDI
+255 LTTALSGKADASDI
-269 QSLRT
+269 QTLRT

-280 DASAIPNVS
+280 DTSAIPNVS

-302 KTDIPAVPDVSG
+302 KTDIPTVPDVSG

-331 ALQPYALRSELPQI
+331 ALQPYALRSELP
-345 PDLSGYALKS
+345 AT
-355 EIPQLPDLSGYARKS
+355 
-370 ELPAPVDLSG
+370 VDLSG

-397 ELTTALAPKADRSEL
+397 ELTTALAPKVDRSEL
-412 SGYALK
+412 SGFALK
-418 TEVPSVTG
+418 TEVPSVSG
-426 LATKAELADYAKKTD
+426 LATKADLADYAKKTD

-461 GLATKQELTDGLA
+461 GLASKQELTDGLA
-474 GKVDSTAL
+474 GKADSTAL
-482 TSYARKS
+482 SNYALKS
-489 ELPVV
+489 ELPAV
-494 PDVSRFITEDA
+494 PDVSHFITEDA
-505 LAPYAKTVDLPS
+505 LAPYAKTADIPS

-547 VYETTAEVD
+547 AYETTAEVD
-556 RKLALKADLSAIP
+556 RKLAQKADMSAIP

-574 ATKDQIPDTS
+574 ATKDQIPDVS

-597 KSEIPPAVDTST
+597 KSEIPTVPDTSN
-609 FATNQSV
+609 FATKASV
-616 DDKLSQYPKKSEI
+616 DEKLSQYTKTSELKQV
-629 IPAPDL
+629 PDV
-635 STYATLSVT
+635 SNFATLSDLGDLQREVAKKINKVDVVADYAT
-644 DSLQTQINKKVEQ
+644 KDSVNTQIATA
-657 SYADTTYA
+657 SAA
-665 ANLTVNTKVAQCLTD
+665 ANK
-680 AKAYTDQKV
+680 YTDDKF
-689 AAIGGGGGGQ
+689 ASIGSGGGQ
-699 QQGDLSSLEAKMKLY
+699 TGNLSSLEAKMKLY

-731 NNENFSQFTFDPAEA
+731 NNENFSHFTFDPAEA

-829 IKIIPDD
+829 IKIIPED
-836 VAKLKTAAGWRW
+836 VAKLKAAAGWRW

-861 TSQSGYHYPEGT
+861 TSQTGYHYPEGA
-873 YSRNILNGAGVANN
+873 YSRNILNGSGVANN

-938 EWQVFTLKELM
+938 DWQVFTLKEQM
-949 NKVLRP
+949 GKVLRP
-955 ATATI
+955 ATAMI
-960 KIGWWANRGQANT
+960 KIGWWANRGQTNT

>member
-1 MATTYQPKNI
+1 MTTTYQPKNI

-26 AAQGFAARRVTIQSI
+26 AAKGYAARRVTIQSI

-68 DQVKSQ
+68 DAVKTQ
-74 MIQKVD
+74 MIQKLD

-136 QALNQKA
+136 QALNHKA
-143 NSTDLTTLATKQ
+143 NTSDLTTLATKQ

-165 ALEDRPSA
+165 ALEDRPSG

-242 ISQAIQP
+242 ISQAIAP
-249 LAKTTD
+249 LAKTKD
-255 LTTALSGKANASDI
+255 MTTALSGKANNSDI
-269 QSLRT
+269 QALRT

-280 DASAIPNVS
+280 DTSAIPNVS

-302 KTDIPAVPDVSG
+302 KTDIPTVPDVSG
-314 FARRDEIPNV
+314 FARKDEIPNT

-355 EIPQLPDLSGYARKS
+355 EIQQLPDLSGYARKS
-370 ELPAPVDLSG
+370 ELP
-380 YALKSEL
+380 
-387 PSVAGLVSNA
+387 SVAGLVSNT
-397 ELTTALAPKADRSEL
+397 ELTAALAPKVDRSEL

-418 TEVPSVTG
+418 S
-426 LATKAELADYAKKTD
+426 D

-461 GLATKQELTDGLA
+461 GLATKQEVTDGLA
-474 GKVDSTAL
+474 GKADSSAL
-482 TSYARKS
+482 GNYALKS

-494 PDVSRFITEDA
+494 PDVSRFITADA
-505 LAPYAKTVDLPS
+505 LAPYAKTVDIPS
-517 VAGLETTKAVDAKLS
+517 VAGLETTKAVDVKLS

-539 LPAQQDLS
+539 LPAQPDLS
-547 VYETTAEVD
+547 SFETTAEVD
-556 RKLALKADLSAIP
+556 RKLALKADLTAIP
-569 SLTNY
+569 SLANY

-584 ALATKEELKTYAL
+584 TLATKEELKTYAL
-597 KSEIPPAVDTST
+597 KSELPTVPDLSSY
-609 FATNQSV
+609 ATNQSV
-616 DDKLSQYPKKSEI
+616 DEKLSQYPKRSEI

-635 STYATLSVT
+635 SSYATLAVT
-644 DSLQTQINKKVEQ
+644 DGLQSQINKKVEQ

-665 ANLTVNTKVAQCLTD
+665 ANLTVNTKVAQCLVE

-689 AAIGGGGGGQ
+689 AAFGGGSAGQ
-699 QQGDLSSLEAKMKLY
+699 QPDISGLEAKMKLY

-768 PVDPNGTYEFS
+768 PVDPRGTYEFT

-814 YAVTLAEDLEAASTT
+814 YAVTLAEDLEAGSTT

-836 VAKLKTAAGWRW
+836 VAKLKAAAGWRW
-848 GSGELMYIANGKY
+848 GSGELMYIAHGTY
-861 TSQSGYHYPEGT
+861 TSQSGYRYPEGT
-873 YSRNILNGAGVANN
+873 YSRKILNGTGVANN
-887 KTTLSDDGTWVI
+887 KTTLSDDGTWGI

-933 AVLTD
+933 VVLTD
-938 EWQVFTLKELM
+938 DWQVFALKEQM
-949 NKVLRP
+949 DKVLRP

-960 KIGWWANRGQANT
+960 KIGWWVNRSQANT

>member
-21 TETVL
+21 TESVL

-94 QKVGSIVVPAPDLSS
+94 QKVGSIVVTAPDLSS

-136 QALNQKA
+136 QALNRKA
-143 NSTDLTTLATKQ
+143 NSTDLTALATKQ

-165 ALEDRPSA
+165 ALEDRPSG

-242 ISQAIQP
+242 ISQAIAP

-255 LTTALSGKANASDI
+255 MTTALSGKADASDI
-269 QSLRT
+269 QTLRT

-280 DASAIPNVS
+280 DTSAIPNVS

-302 KTDIPAVPDVSG
+302 KTDIPTVPDVSG

-324 SAFVTQA
+324 SAFVTAA

-355 EIPQLPDLSGYARKS
+355 EIPQPPD
-370 ELPAPVDLSG
+370 
-380 YALKSEL
+380 
-387 PSVAGLVSNA
+387 
-397 ELTTALAPKADRSEL
+397 L

-418 TEVPSVTG
+418 TEVPSVSG

-474 GKVDSTAL
+474 GKAAATAL
-482 TSYARKS
+482 ANYALKS

-494 PDVSRFITEDA
+494 PDVSRFITADA
-505 LAPYAKTVDLPS
+505 LAPYAKTADVPS
-517 VAGLETTKAVDAKLS
+517 VDGLETTKAVDAKLS

-547 VYETTAEVD
+547 AYETTAEVD

-584 ALATKEELKTYAL
+584 SLATKEELKTYAL
-597 KSEIPPAVDTST
+597 KSEIPTVPDTSS
-609 FATNQSV
+609 FATNASV
-616 DDKLSQYPKKSEI
+616 DEKLSQYTKTSELKPVPDVSNFATLTDLGDLRREVAKKI
-629 IPAPDL
+629 NKVDVVAD
-635 STYATLSVT
+635 YATKDSVN
-644 DSLQTQINKKVEQ
+644 TQITAAAADANK
-657 SYADTTYA
+657 
-665 ANLTVNTKVAQCLTD
+665 
-680 AKAYTDQKV
+680 YTDDKF
-689 AAIGGGGGGQ
+689 ASIGSGGGQ
-699 QQGDLSSLEAKMKLY
+699 TGDLSSLEAKIKLY

-804 SQILPMHVKT
+804 SQILPMYVKT
-814 YAVTLAEDLEAASTT
+814 YTVTLAEDLEAASTT

-836 VAKLKTAAGWRW
+836 VAKLKAAAGWRW

-861 TSQSGYHYPEGT
+861 TSQTGYHYPEGT
-873 YSRNILNGAGVANN
+873 YSRNILNGSGVANN

-899 GSSLVVSETIKAG
+899 GSSLMVSETIKAG

-938 EWQVFTLKELM
+938 DWQVFTLKEQM
-949 NKVLRP
+949 SKVLRP

-960 KIGWWANRGQANT
+960 KIGWWVNRGQANT

>member
-61 PIQRSEL
+61 PIQRFEL
-68 DQVKSQ
+68 DAVKSQ

-116 QTLSTEV
+116 QSLSTEV

-143 NSTDLTTLATKQ
+143 NASDLTTLATKQ
-155 ELTQATTRIK
+155 ELNQATTRIK
-165 ALEDRPSA
+165 NLEDRTSG

-230 SGGLSEAAVDQK
+230 SGGLSEAAVEQK
-242 ISQAIQP
+242 ISQAIAP
-249 LAKTTD
+249 LAKTAD
-255 LTTALSGKANASDI
+255 MTTALSGKANNSDI
-269 QSLRT
+269 QALRT
-274 ELAQKA
+274 ELGQKA
-280 DASAIPNVS
+280 DVSAIPNVS

-314 FARRDEIPNV
+314 LARRDEIPNV
-324 SAFVTQA
+324 SGFIRGAD
-331 ALQPYALRSELPQI
+331 LQPYALRSELPQ
-345 PDLSGYALKS
+345 PQDLSGYALKS

-370 ELPAPVDLSG
+370 ELP
-380 YALKSEL
+380 
-387 PSVAGLVSNA
+387 SVAGLVSNT
-397 ELTTALAPKADRSEL
+397 ELTTALAPKVDRSEL

-418 TEVPSVTG
+418 S
-426 LATKAELADYAKKTD
+426 D

-455 ELPSVA
+455 E
-461 GLATKQELTDGLA
+461 
-474 GKVDSTAL
+474 
-482 TSYARKS
+482 
-489 ELPVV
+489 
-494 PDVSRFITEDA
+494 
-505 LAPYAKTVDLPS
+505 LPS

-547 VYETTAEVD
+547 AYETTAEVD

-569 SLTNY
+569 SLANY

-584 ALATKEELKTYAL
+584 TLATKEELKTYAL
-597 KSEIPPAVDTST
+597 KSELPTVPDLSSY
-609 FATNQSV
+609 ATNQSV

-635 STYATLSVT
+635 SAYATLSVT
-644 DSLQTQINKKVEQ
+644 DDLQSQINRKADTVELVATYATKAAVNTQI
-657 SYADTTYA
+657 A
-665 ANLTVNTKVAQCLTD
+665 AAAEAART
-680 AKAYTDQKV
+680 YTDTKI
-689 AAIGGGGGGQ
+689 AAIGGGGGSG
-699 QQGDLSSLEAKMKLY
+699 GNTAELEAKMKLY

-731 NNENFSQFTFDPAEA
+731 NNENFSQFSFDPAEA

-779 FATKVEDGTKTTKMY
+779 FATKVGDGTKTTKMY

-814 YAVTLAEDLEAASTT
+814 YAVTLAEDLEAGSTT

-836 VAKLKTAAGWRW
+836 VAKLKAAAGWRW

-861 TSQSGYHYPEGT
+861 TSQSGYHYQEGT
-873 YSRNILNGAGVANN
+873 YSRNILNGSGVANN

-938 EWQVFTLKELM
+938 DWQVFTLKEQM
-949 NKVLRP
+949 SKVLRP

>member
-26 AAQGFAARRVTIQSI
+26 AAQGYAARRVTIQSI

-61 PIQRSEL
+61 PIQRFEL
-68 DQVKSQ
+68 DAVKTQ

-165 ALEDRPSA
+165 ALEDRPSG

-225 TRPSG
+225 TRPSD

-242 ISQAIQP
+242 IAQATQP
-249 LAKTTD
+249 LAKTSD

-269 QSLRT
+269 QALRT
-274 ELAQKA
+274 ELGQKA
-280 DASAIPNVS
+280 DVSAIPNVS

-302 KTDIPAVPDVSG
+302 KTDIPTVPDVSS
-314 FARRDEIPNV
+314 FARKDEIPNV

-345 PDLSGYALKS
+345 PDLSGYALKT
-355 EIPQLPDLSGYARKS
+355 EI
-370 ELPAPVDLSG
+370 PAPVD
-380 YALKSEL
+380 
-387 PSVAGLVSNA
+387 
-397 ELTTALAPKADRSEL
+397 L

-418 TEVPSVTG
+418 TEVPSVSG

-441 IPEGQDLSQYAKKS
+441 IPEGQDLSLYAKKS
-455 ELPSVA
+455 E
-461 GLATKQELTDGLA
+461 
-474 GKVDSTAL
+474 
-482 TSYARKS
+482 
-489 ELPVV
+489 
-494 PDVSRFITEDA
+494 
-505 LAPYAKTVDLPS
+505 LPS

-539 LPAQQDLS
+539 LPAQPDLS
-547 VYETTAEVD
+547 SYETTSEVD

-569 SLTNY
+569 SLANY

-584 ALATKEELKTYAL
+584 TLATKDELKTYAL
-597 KSEIPPAVDTST
+597 KTDIPTVPDLSSY
-609 FATNQSV
+609 ATNQSV
-616 DDKLSQYPKKSEI
+616 DDKLSQYPKRSEI

-635 STYATLSVT
+635 SAYATLSVT
-644 DSLQTQINKKVEQ
+644 GDLQSQINKK
-657 SYADTTYA
+657 ADTVELVATYA
-665 ANLTVNTKVAQCLTD
+665 TKASVNTQID
-680 AKAYTDQKV
+680 AAAEAARTYTDTKI
-689 AAIGGGGGGQ
+689 AAIGGGGGGS
-699 QQGDLSSLEAKMKLY
+699 GGNTAELESKMKLY

-731 NNENFSQFTFDPAEA
+731 NNENFSQFTFDPSEA

-814 YAVTLAEDLEAASTT
+814 YAVTLAEDLEAGSTT

-836 VAKLKTAAGWRW
+836 VAKLKAAAGWRW
-848 GSGELMYIANGKY
+848 GSGELMYIASGKY

-899 GSSLVVSETIKAG
+899 GSSLVVTETINAG

-933 AVLTD
+933 AALTD
-938 EWQVFTLKELM
+938 DWQVFTLKEQM
-949 NKVLRP
+949 SKVLRP

-960 KIGWWANRGQANT
+960 KIGWWANRGQGNT

>member
-109 YATKLEL
+109 YATKQEL
-116 QTLSTEV
+116 QLLSTEV

-143 NSTDLTTLATKQ
+143 NGTDLTTLATKQ

-165 ALEDRPSA
+165 ALEDRPSG
-173 SGESFSGNMGGKAI
+173 SVESFSGNMGGKAI

-211 AGENAYQR
+211 AGENAYKR

-242 ISQAIQP
+242 ISQAIGP

-255 LTTALSGKANASDI
+255 LTTALSGKANNSDI
-269 QSLRT
+269 QTLRT
-274 ELAQKA
+274 ELGQKA
-280 DASAIPNVS
+280 DVSAIPNVS

-302 KTDIPAVPDVSG
+302 K
-314 FARRDEIPNV
+314 
-324 SAFVTQA
+324 
-331 ALQPYALRSELPQI
+331 
-345 PDLSGYALKS
+345 S
-355 EIPQLPDLSGYARKS
+355 EIP
-370 ELPAPVDLSG
+370 
-380 YALKSEL
+380 
-387 PSVAGLVSNA
+387 
-397 ELTTALAPKADRSEL
+397 
-412 SGYALK
+412 
-418 TEVPSVTG
+418 
-426 LATKAELADYAKKTD
+426 
-441 IPEGQDLSQYAKKS
+441 
-455 ELPSVA
+455 
-461 GLATKQELTDGLA
+461 
-474 GKVDSTAL
+474 
-482 TSYARKS
+482 
-489 ELPVV
+489 
-494 PDVSRFITEDA
+494 
-505 LAPYAKTVDLPS
+505 TV
-517 VAGLETTKAVDAKLS
+517 
-532 QYVKKTE
+532 
-539 LPAQQDLS
+539 
-547 VYETTAEVD
+547 
-556 RKLALKADLSAIP
+556 
-569 SLTNY
+569 
-574 ATKDQIPDTS
+574 PDTS
-584 ALATKEELKTYAL
+584 
-597 KSEIPPAVDTST
+597 S
-609 FATNQSV
+609 FATNASV
-616 DDKLSQYPKKSEI
+616 DEKLSQYPKRSEI
-629 IPAPDL
+629 IPTPDL
-635 STYATLSVT
+635 STYATRSVT
-644 DSLQTQINKKVEQ
+644 DGLQSQINKKVEQ

-665 ANLTVNTKVAQCLTD
+665 ANLTVDMKVSQCLTD

-689 AAIGGGGGGQ
+689 AAIGGGGGAGQ
-699 QQGDLSSLEAKMKLY
+699 QPDVSGLEAKLKLY
-714 VQSRVGG
+714 VQSRGGG

-755 TGSNQVTTMDEVI
+755 TGFNQVTTMDEVI
-768 PVDPNGTYEFS
+768 QVDPNGTYEFS

-829 IKIIPDD
+829 IKIIPED
-836 VAKLKTAAGWRW
+836 VAKLKAAATWRW
-848 GSGELMYIANGKY
+848 GSRELMYIANGKY

-873 YSRNILNGAGVANN
+873 YSRNILNGSGVSNN

-899 GSSLVVSETIKAG
+899 GSSLVVTETIKAG

-938 EWQVFTLKELM
+938 DWQVFTLKEHM
-949 NKVLRP
+949 SNVLRP

-973 TYISNVSFRQV
+973 TYISNVSFRRV

>member
-21 TETVL
+21 TESVL
-26 AAQGFAARRVTIQSI
+26 AAQGYAARRVTIQSI

-68 DQVKSQ
+68 DAVKSQ

-136 QALNQKA
+136 QAMNQKA
-143 NSTDLTTLATKQ
+143 NTSDLSTLATKQ

-165 ALEDRPSA
+165 ALEDRPSG

-242 ISQAIQP
+242 IAQATQP
-249 LAKTTD
+249 LAKTSD
-255 LTTALSGKANASDI
+255 LTTALSGKANVSDI

-280 DASAIPNVS
+280 DTSAIPNVS

-314 FARRDEIPNV
+314 FARKDEIPNV

-370 ELPAPVDLSG
+370 ELP
-380 YALKSEL
+380 
-387 PSVAGLVSNA
+387 SVAGLVSNT
-397 ELTTALAPKADRSEL
+397 ELTAALAPKVDRSEL

-418 TEVPSVTG
+418 S
-426 LATKAELADYAKKTD
+426 D
-441 IPEGQDLSQYAKKS
+441 IPEGQDLSQYAKKT

-461 GLATKQELTDGLA
+461 GLATKQEVTDGLA
-474 GKVDSTAL
+474 GKADSTAL
-482 TSYARKS
+482 GNYALKS

-494 PDVSRFITEDA
+494 PDVSRFITADA

-539 LPAQQDLS
+539 LPAQPDLS
-547 VYETTAEVD
+547 SYETTAEVD
-556 RKLALKADLSAIP
+556 RKLALKADVSAIP
-569 SLTNY
+569 SLANY

-584 ALATKEELKTYAL
+584 TLATKEELKTYAL
-597 KSEIPPAVDTST
+597 KSELPPAVDTST
-609 FATNQSV
+609 FATNASV
-616 DDKLSQYPKKSEI
+616 DEKLSQYTKTSELK
-629 IPAPDL
+629 PVPDV
-635 STYATLSVT
+635 SNFATLS
-644 DSLQTQINKKVEQ
+644 DLGDLQREVAKKINKVDIVADYATKDGVNTQIAAA
-657 SYADTTYA
+657 SAA
-665 ANLTVNTKVAQCLTD
+665 ANK
-680 AKAYTDQKV
+680 YTDDKF
-689 AAIGGGGGGQ
+689 ASIGNGGGQ
-699 QQGDLSSLEAKMKLY
+699 TGDLSSLEAKIKLY

-731 NNENFSQFTFDPAEA
+731 NNENFSQFAFDPAEA

-814 YAVTLAEDLEAASTT
+814 YAVTLAEDLEAGSTT

-836 VAKLKTAAGWRW
+836 VAKLKAAAGWRW

-899 GSSLVVSETIKAG
+899 GSSLVVTETIKAG

-938 EWQVFTLKELM
+938 DWQVFTLKEQM
-949 NKVLRP
+949 SKVLRP